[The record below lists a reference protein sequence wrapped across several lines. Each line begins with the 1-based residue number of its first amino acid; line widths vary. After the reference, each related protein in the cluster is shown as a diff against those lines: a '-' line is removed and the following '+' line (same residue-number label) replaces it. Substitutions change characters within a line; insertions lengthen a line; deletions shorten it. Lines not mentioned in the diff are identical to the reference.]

1 MDSTDRRQT
10 PEPLVPTTPKDDD
23 NVTNAKD
30 EVASLAERLSLHS
43 IPSIDRSD
51 GTASPDTS
59 TNIPNLAHTPPNSP
73 KTPILAHTP
82 PPAPPT
88 KPPSVRNHSPRPK
101 SNPPSKHSGDSQSS
115 SQSPDDPPSPGP
127 TNQLSCPDDS
137 PESDDPPPPAPP
149 PSNAE
154 AAMYAAYRSSPP
166 SVSGIYSGIGGL
178 YSGSHPSSGI
188 YSGSASLGSIYGST
202 EPPPVPPPP
211 IEESGAVGGIHH
223 RREHS
228 LNSIHSIHSIN
239 SFKEFYDKSTLNQF
253 ISTSPKL
260 SNREMEMNRMSGLY
274 GSIASTGDYSGLT
287 EMFTDPVEEEGG
299 DRVVWEFHNVTL
311 NRVPGYGFGIAVS
324 GGRDNPH
331 FTNGDPSI
339 AISDVLKAGPAEGK
353 LQINDRLISANSISL
368 ENVDYA
374 RAVQVLRD
382 SGASVQLVVKR
393 RIVIPAPEAQTL
405 KVTLTKNKKKDDFGI
420 VLGCRIYIKEI
431 SNKAAVDKD
440 GTLKEGDVLLRINSN
455 STDNLTLKEA
465 RKLIES
471 AKERLQLVVRRD
483 PPPSVMAPPDLTVK
497 DIRNPEHSDT
507 RPNYSTQNLYVQ
519 PPTRSDH
526 QRSLYGPDTPDAKN
540 NLMRSGYNPVVVGM
554 SSGEVPYG
562 LHDQGSPHDDAP
574 PPRPP
579 LPRPE
584 DYYTR
589 HAPKE
594 GQNSPSK
601 GPSLP
606 VPDPRFVSFKKEGS
620 VGIRLTGGNE
630 VGIFVTAVQPGSQAQ
645 LQGLIPGDKILKV
658 NDMDMSGVTREEA
671 VLYLMS
677 LQDQIDLI
685 VQTRRHDYDHI
696 LNSQKGD
703 LFYIKTHFHYEPNGK
718 SELSFR
724 SGDIFRVVDT
734 LHNGVVGA
742 WQVHRIGRN
751 NQETQKGIIPNKA
764 RAEELATAQFNA
776 AKKEQTQSESRSG
789 FFKRRRNS
797 RRSKSLGKDHWEDVV
812 FADSVSKFPAY
823 ERVALRHPGFVRPIV
838 LFGPLADIAREKL
851 LKENPDKFASP
862 RIYMRLTMPIPC
874 YGGYPY
880 PSLREL
886 DSSGEKPS
894 GIIRLSA
901 IREIMDRGKHAVLD
915 ITPNAVDRLNYAQ
928 FYPIVIFL
936 RAESK
941 QNVKELRSGFP
952 KGRMSSKKL
961 FDQSVKLEKLW
972 SHVFTAII
980 SLTQPESWFRKVK
993 EIVEKQ
999 QSGPVWMSETK
1010 PVEFLSDVYLMPLIP
1025 SPSGSEEELHSF
1037 FNEDNELDADNFP
1050 DLGHEGQNETQ
1061 DPSFEIVVETISQNM
1076 MNGHISV
1083 LAEDEK
1089 QPDPTEALS
1098 DDFLFPMTSRLSYA
1112 SSPESDLET
1121 GPESRTPSKSP
1132 HRVPP
1137 SLNAYSDSR
1146 DSRGRLVKS
1155 SSDPSLAAPEENLP
1169 NAYGGP
1175 PPYTATSPT
1184 RLQPPG
1190 PKDAFD
1196 DRRKSHGGDSKYGF
1210 ASGGFAS
1217 TDIYASRPPVT
1228 SQSNNNIGSGGGGG
1242 SSGGGGGSSSNS
1254 GGVTSV
1260 PGSPYS
1266 SVPPPGYNNRP
1277 PQQTNLPLPA
1287 HSPHHRRSPHVI
1299 PGRGPP
1305 HVGYSPPGPGG
1316 HLPPPPPY
1324 LNGHSNETGPELP
1337 PKVDRTSKPGRVRS
1351 GQDFGSGKE
1360 LDYDNNYLN
1369 TGRGNSLERQHKSPY
1384 EMSPSLGPNAHDDL
1398 KSRLHPQSPHEP
1410 YRYSRSSSQPP
1421 TYRSDDPYRSSD
1433 YKPVPPP
1440 KSSNYKPVPPPK
1452 PKNYKPQPPG
1462 SNPITMEGGLSGW
1475 DVYDGRKLHD
1485 RGNYHT
1491 TSNGGL
1497 SDDYSGLD
1505 SGQGSSLDR
1514 KYDTFGR
1521 SSYSKAATS
1530 GRSGYYL
1537 NVPPPWDMV
1546 SGGGQHGGGGPGGR
1560 DLPNHDHRGSAFE
1573 LYKKPPDPRGPPGSQ
1588 PGPPLNADLGNS
1600 RRSLADD
1607 GKHKVIAT
1615 ARGVYDH
1622 KGGTLTSEETGVSIV
1637 IPPGAIT
1644 KGTKQEIYFKVCQD
1658 SSLVPPL
1665 DQNKGET
1672 LLSPLVMCGPHG
1684 LQFERPVELRLP
1696 HAASVSPNTW
1706 SFALKSSDT
1715 PTGQPTQWTNM
1726 ALADAP
1732 HSSHIGA
1739 NCVSV
1744 LVDHF

>member
-1010 PVEFLSDVYLMPLIP
+1010 
-1025 SPSGSEEELHSF
+1025 
-1037 FNEDNELDADNFP
+1037 
-1050 DLGHEGQNETQ
+1050 
-1061 DPSFEIVVETISQNM
+1061 
-1076 MNGHISV
+1076 
-1083 LAEDEK
+1083 
-1089 QPDPTEALS
+1089 
-1098 DDFLFPMTSRLSYA
+1098 
-1112 SSPESDLET
+1112 
-1121 GPESRTPSKSP
+1121 
-1132 HRVPP
+1132 
-1137 SLNAYSDSR
+1137 
-1146 DSRGRLVKS
+1146 
-1155 SSDPSLAAPEENLP
+1155 
-1169 NAYGGP
+1169 
-1175 PPYTATSPT
+1175 
-1184 RLQPPG
+1184 
-1190 PKDAFD
+1190 
-1196 DRRKSHGGDSKYGF
+1196 
-1210 ASGGFAS
+1210 
-1217 TDIYASRPPVT
+1217 
-1228 SQSNNNIGSGGGGG
+1228 
-1242 SSGGGGGSSSNS
+1242 
-1254 GGVTSV
+1254 
-1260 PGSPYS
+1260 
-1266 SVPPPGYNNRP
+1266 
-1277 PQQTNLPLPA
+1277 
-1287 HSPHHRRSPHVI
+1287 
-1299 PGRGPP
+1299 
-1305 HVGYSPPGPGG
+1305 
-1316 HLPPPPPY
+1316 
-1324 LNGHSNETGPELP
+1324 
-1337 PKVDRTSKPGRVRS
+1337 
-1351 GQDFGSGKE
+1351 
-1360 LDYDNNYLN
+1360 
-1369 TGRGNSLERQHKSPY
+1369 SPY

>member
-1 MDSTDRRQT
+1 MDNTDPRQS
-10 PEPLVPTTPKDDD
+10 PEPQVPSESKDETSPDTKDD
-23 NVTNAKD
+23 
-30 EVASLAERLSLHS
+30 VASLAADRLSLHS

-51 GTASPDTS
+51 GTASPDAS
-59 TNIPNLAHTPPNSP
+59 TNVPNLAHTPPNSP
-73 KTPILAHTP
+73 KTPILTHTP
-82 PPAPPT
+82 PPV
-88 KPPSVRNHSPRPK
+88 PSTNPSPRPASTSSAK
-101 SNPPSKHSGDSQSS
+101 PSIEAMGS
-115 SQSPDDPPSPGP
+115 SQSQSEPPSPG
-127 TNQLSCPDDS
+127 LSSQHSGQDDS
-137 PESDDPPPPAPP
+137 HDTDDPPPPPAPP
-149 PSNAE
+149 PPSSD
-154 AAMYAAYRSSPP
+154 AALHAAYGSSPP
-166 SVSGIYSGIGGL
+166 SISGMYTGVGGL

-202 EPPPVPPPP
+202 GPPPVPPPP
-211 IEESGAVGGIHH
+211 LEETGAVGGIHH

-228 LNSIHSIHSIN
+228 LNSIHSIHSVN

-260 SNREMEMNRMSGLY
+260 SNSWPQSPLEVLPLEKLREMEMNRMSGLY
-274 GSIASTGDYSGLT
+274 GSIASTADYSGLT

-299 DRVVWEFHNVTL
+299 ERVVWEFHNVTL
-311 NRVPGYGFGIAVS
+311 TRVPGYGFGIAVS

-353 LQINDRLISANSISL
+353 LQINDRLISANGISL

-382 SGASVQLVVKR
+382 SGAAVQLVVKR
-393 RIVIPAPEAQTL
+393 RIVLPAAPEAQTI
-405 KVTLTKNKKKDDFGI
+405 KVTLTKNKKKEDFGI
-420 VLGCRIYIKEI
+420 VLGCRIYVKEI
-431 SNKAAVDKD
+431 TNKASVEKE
-440 GTLKEGDVLLRINSN
+440 GSLKEGDIILRINSN
-455 STDNLTLKEA
+455 STDSLTLKEA
-465 RKLIES
+465 KKLLDS
-471 AKERLQLVVRRD
+471 SKERLNLVVRRD
-483 PPPSVMAPPDLTVK
+483 PPPSMLAPPDLTVK
-497 DIRNPEHSDT
+497 DARNPEYSDT

-519 PPTRSDH
+519 PPTRSEL
-526 QRSLYGPDTPDAKN
+526 QRGLYGQDTPDAKN
-540 NLMRSGYNPVVVGM
+540 NLMRSGYNPGVGM
-554 SSGEVPYG
+554 SSGEAPYG
-562 LHDQGSPHDDAP
+562 LDDQSSPQDDAP

-584 DYYTR
+584 DYFTR

-601 GPSLP
+601 GPSPP

-645 LQGLIPGDKILKV
+645 VQGLIRGDKILKV
-658 NDMDMSGVTREEA
+658 NDMDMAGVTREEA

-677 LQDQIDLI
+677 LQNQIDLI
-685 VQTRRHDYDHI
+685 VQTRRHDYECI

-751 NQETQKGIIPNKA
+751 NQETQNGIIPNKA

-823 ERVALRHPGFVRPIV
+823 ERVTLRHPGFVRPIV

-851 LKENPDKFASP
+851 LKENPDKFSSP

-941 QNVKELRSGFP
+941 QIVKELRSGFP

-972 SHVFTAII
+972 SHIFTATI
-980 SLTQPESWFRKVK
+980 SLTQPEAWFRKVR
-993 EIVEKQ
+993 EIVDKQ
-999 QSGPVWMSETK
+999 QSGPIWMSETK
-1010 PVEFLSDVYLMPLIP
+1010 
-1025 SPSGSEEELHSF
+1025 
-1037 FNEDNELDADNFP
+1037 
-1050 DLGHEGQNETQ
+1050 
-1061 DPSFEIVVETISQNM
+1061 
-1076 MNGHISV
+1076 
-1083 LAEDEK
+1083 
-1089 QPDPTEALS
+1089 PTEALS

-1132 HRVPP
+1132 HRPPP
-1137 SLNAYSDSR
+1137 SHNPYSDSR
-1146 DSRGRLVKS
+1146 EPRGRMVKS
-1155 SSDPSLAAPEENLP
+1155 SSDPSLAAPEETEP
-1169 NAYGGP
+1169 NTYGGP
-1175 PPYTATSPT
+1175 PPYTASPT
-1184 RLQPPG
+1184 RL
-1190 PKDAFD
+1190 
-1196 DRRKSHGGDSKYGF
+1196 
-1210 ASGGFAS
+1210 
-1217 TDIYASRPPVT
+1217 
-1228 SQSNNNIGSGGGGG
+1228 
-1242 SSGGGGGSSSNS
+1242 
-1254 GGVTSV
+1254 
-1260 PGSPYS
+1260 SPYDMM
-1266 SVPPPGYNNRP
+1266 N
-1277 PQQTNLPLPA
+1277 
-1287 HSPHHRRSPHVI
+1287 
-1299 PGRGPP
+1299 
-1305 HVGYSPPGPGG
+1305 
-1316 HLPPPPPY
+1316 
-1324 LNGHSNETGPELP
+1324 
-1337 PKVDRTSKPGRVRS
+1337 
-1351 GQDFGSGKE
+1351 
-1360 LDYDNNYLN
+1360 
-1369 TGRGNSLERQHKSPY
+1369 
-1384 EMSPSLGPNAHDDL
+1384 PSLGPNAHDDL
-1398 KSRLHPQSPHEP
+1398 KSKLHPRSPHEP

-1433 YKPVPPP
+1433 YKPLPPP

-1452 PKNYKPQPPG
+1452 PKNYKPQAPG
-1462 SNPITMEGGLSGW
+1462 SIPTSMEGGVGGW
-1475 DVYDGRKLHD
+1475 EYMDGRKAYE
-1485 RGNYHT
+1485 RGTYHT

-1521 SSYSKAATS
+1521 SSYNKVTSSAS
-1530 GRSGYYL
+1530 GRSAYYL
-1537 NVPPPWDMV
+1537 NVPPPRDMV
-1546 SGGGQHGGGGPGGR
+1546 PGSGQHGGGPGGR

-1573 LYKKPPDPRGPPGSQ
+1573 LYKKPPDPRGPPGGHPALPMYS
-1588 PGPPLNADLGNS
+1588 DHGNS
-1600 RRSLADD
+1600 S
-1607 GKHKVIAT
+1607 
-1615 ARGVYDH
+1615 
-1622 KGGTLTSEETGVSIV
+1622 
-1637 IPPGAIT
+1637 
-1644 KGTKQEIYFKVCQD
+1644 
-1658 SSLVPPL
+1658 
-1665 DQNKGET
+1665 
-1672 LLSPLVMCGPHG
+1672 
-1684 LQFERPVELRLP
+1684 
-1696 HAASVSPNTW
+1696 
-1706 SFALKSSDT
+1706 
-1715 PTGQPTQWTNM
+1715 
-1726 ALADAP
+1726 P
-1732 HSSHIGA
+1732 HSWR
-1739 NCVSV
+1739 NFRYV
-1744 LVDHF
+1744 

>member
-1089 QPDPTEALS
+1089 QPDVPIRYSSSNILSPSYPPPTEALS

-1184 RLQPPG
+1184 RL
-1190 PKDAFD
+1190 
-1196 DRRKSHGGDSKYGF
+1196 
-1210 ASGGFAS
+1210 
-1217 TDIYASRPPVT
+1217 
-1228 SQSNNNIGSGGGGG
+1228 
-1242 SSGGGGGSSSNS
+1242 
-1254 GGVTSV
+1254 
-1260 PGSPYS
+1260 
-1266 SVPPPGYNNRP
+1266 
-1277 PQQTNLPLPA
+1277 
-1287 HSPHHRRSPHVI
+1287 
-1299 PGRGPP
+1299 
-1305 HVGYSPPGPGG
+1305 
-1316 HLPPPPPY
+1316 
-1324 LNGHSNETGPELP
+1324 
-1337 PKVDRTSKPGRVRS
+1337 
-1351 GQDFGSGKE
+1351 
-1360 LDYDNNYLN
+1360 
-1369 TGRGNSLERQHKSPY
+1369 SPY

>member
-1 MDSTDRRQT
+1 MQERPSPSQFILSLSRMNCKGLSSRGTAGGGTEGDPPTATLPSYARA
-10 PEPLVPTTPKDDD
+10 EPYPAAHSSSPSPRVIEEGHYFSLGGVPSPRTGGLPSFTSGVDDMFL
-23 NVTNAKD
+23 NGQLMSSARPMQLPSLAHVGALGSQQQ
-30 EVASLAERLSLHS
+30 EYEGVEAASLYSYGTLGGRGDATARSRSLEDVLGRHS
-43 IPSIDRSD
+43 EAGSR
-51 GTASPDTS
+51 
-59 TNIPNLAHTPPNSP
+59 SP
-73 KTPILAHTP
+73 KLLEVIM
-82 PPAPPT
+82 
-88 KPPSVRNHSPRPK
+88 
-101 SNPPSKHSGDSQSS
+101 
-115 SQSPDDPPSPGP
+115 PPSPRFSAADIEAEDDEDDDIKAVRSEDDGNDAGDED
-127 TNQLSCPDDS
+127 TSFEEELCFPDD
-137 PESDDPPPPAPP
+137 
-149 PSNAE
+149 
-154 AAMYAAYRSSPP
+154 Y
-166 SVSGIYSGIGGL
+166 V
-178 YSGSHPSSGI
+178 
-188 YSGSASLGSIYGST
+188 YG
-202 EPPPVPPPP
+202 
-211 IEESGAVGGIHH
+211 
-223 RREHS
+223 
-228 LNSIHSIHSIN
+228 
-239 SFKEFYDKSTLNQF
+239 FYD
-253 ISTSPKL
+253 
-260 SNREMEMNRMSGLY
+260 
-274 GSIASTGDYSGLT
+274 
-287 EMFTDPVEEEGG
+287 EGG
-299 DRVVWEFHNVTL
+299 ERVVWEFHNVTL
-311 NRVPGYGFGIAVS
+311 TRVPGYGFGIAVS

-353 LQINDRLISANSISL
+353 LQINDRLISANGISL

-382 SGASVQLVVKR
+382 SGAAVQLVVKR
-393 RIVIPAPEAQTL
+393 RIVLPAAPEAQTI
-405 KVTLTKNKKKDDFGI
+405 KVTLTKNKKKDDFGV
-420 VLGCRIYIKEI
+420 VLGCRIYVKEI
-431 SNKAAVDKD
+431 TNKASVEKE
-440 GTLKEGDVLLRINSN
+440 GSLKEGDILLRINSN

-465 RKLIES
+465 KKLLDS
-471 AKERLQLVVRRD
+471 TKERLSLVVRRD
-483 PPPSVMAPPDLTVK
+483 PPPSVLAPPDLTVK
-497 DIRNPEHSDT
+497 DVRNPEYSDT

-519 PPTRSDH
+519 PPTRSEL
-526 QRSLYGPDTPDAKN
+526 QRGLYGPDTPDAKN
-540 NLMRSGYNPVVVGM
+540 NLMRSGYNPGVGM
-554 SSGEVPYG
+554 SSGEAPYG
-562 LHDQGSPHDDAP
+562 LDDQGSPQDDAP

-601 GPSLP
+601 GPSPP

-658 NDMDMSGVTREEA
+658 NDMDMAGVTREEA

-677 LQDQIDLI
+677 LQNQIDLI
-685 VQTRRHDYDHI
+685 VQTRRHDYECI

-751 NQETQKGIIPNKA
+751 NQDTQKGIIPNKA

-862 RIYMRLTMPIPC
+862 Q
-874 YGGYPY
+874 
-880 PSLREL
+880 L

-928 FYPIVIFL
+928 FYPVVIFL

-941 QNVKELRSGFP
+941 QIVKELRSGFP

-972 SHVFTAII
+972 SHIFTATI
-980 SLTQPESWFRKVK
+980 SLTQPEAWFRKVR
-993 EIVEKQ
+993 EIVDKQ
-999 QSGPVWMSETK
+999 QSGPIWMSETK
-1010 PVEFLSDVYLMPLIP
+1010 
-1025 SPSGSEEELHSF
+1025 
-1037 FNEDNELDADNFP
+1037 
-1050 DLGHEGQNETQ
+1050 
-1061 DPSFEIVVETISQNM
+1061 
-1076 MNGHISV
+1076 
-1083 LAEDEK
+1083 
-1089 QPDPTEALS
+1089 PTEALS

-1132 HRVPP
+1132 HRPPP
-1137 SLNAYSDSR
+1137 SHNPYSDSR
-1146 DSRGRLVKS
+1146 EPRGRLVKS
-1155 SSDPSLAAPEENLP
+1155 SSDPSLAAPEETEP
-1169 NAYGGP
+1169 NTYGGP
-1175 PPYTATSPT
+1175 PPYTASPT
-1184 RLQPPG
+1184 RLHPG
-1190 PKDAFD
+1190 PNDAYD

-1210 ASGGFAS
+1210 ASGGS
-1217 TDIYASRPPVT
+1217 YGSDLYSSRPPA
-1228 SQSNNNIGSGGGGG
+1228 SMQSSSTGGGGG
-1242 SSGGGGGSSSNS
+1242 GMSSI
-1254 GGVTSV
+1254 

-1266 SVPPPGYNNRP
+1266 AVLPPGYSGRP
-1277 PQQTNLPLPA
+1277 PQQTLPPPM
-1287 HSPHHRRSPHVI
+1287 HSPHHRRSPNA
-1299 PGRGPP
+1299 PSGRGPP
-1305 HVGYSPPGPGG
+1305 QAGYSPLGPGG
-1316 HLPPPPPY
+1316 NMAPPPPY
-1324 LNGHSNETGPELP
+1324 LNGHTNEAGPEVP

-1360 LDYDNNYLN
+1360 LEYDGNYMN
-1369 TGRGNSLERQHKSPY
+1369 TGRGNSVDPQHKSPY
-1384 EMSPSLGPNAHDDL
+1384 DMMNPPLGPNAHDDL
-1398 KSRLHPQSPHEP
+1398 KSKLHPRSPHEP

-1433 YKPVPPP
+1433 YKPLPPP

-1452 PKNYKPQPPG
+1452 PKNYKPQAPG
-1462 SNPITMEGGLSGW
+1462 SIPTSVEGGVGPW
-1475 DVYDGRKLHD
+1475 EMYMDGRKAYD
-1485 RGNYHT
+1485 RGAYHT

-1521 SSYSKAATS
+1521 SSYNKVAS

-1537 NVPPPWDMV
+1537 NVPPPRDIV
-1546 SGGGQHGGGGPGGR
+1546 PGSSQHGGGPAGR

-1573 LYKKPPDPRGPPGSQ
+1573 LYKKPPDPRGQ
-1588 PGPPLNADLGNS
+1588 PGGHPALPVYTDHGNS
-1600 RRSLADD
+1600 RRSVAEE

-1615 ARGVYDH
+1615 ARGVFDH

-1637 IPPGAIT
+1637 IPQGAIT
-1644 KGTKQEIYFKVCQD
+1644 KGTKQEVYFKVCQD
-1658 SSLVPPL
+1658 NSLVPPL
-1665 DQNKGET
+1665 DQNRGET

-1684 LQFERPVELRLP
+1684 LQFARPVELRLP

-1715 PTGQPTQWTNM
+1715 PTGQPAQWTNM
-1726 ALADAP
+1726 SLADAP
-1732 HSSHIGA
+1732 HTSHIGA

>member
-1 MDSTDRRQT
+1 MDNTDPRQS
-10 PEPLVPTTPKDDD
+10 PEPQVPSASKDDPAA
-23 NVTNAKD
+23 NTKD
-30 EVASLAERLSLHS
+30 DVASLADRLSLHS

-51 GTASPDTS
+51 GTASPEAS
-59 TNIPNLAHTPPNSP
+59 SNVPNLAHTPPNSP

-82 PPAPPT
+82 PPLPPA
-88 KPPSVRNHSPRPK
+88 
-101 SNPPSKHSGDSQSS
+101 NPPAQQLTPPAPAPSESPKTTGDALSIT
-115 SQSPDDPPSPGP
+115 QSPSEAPSPGP
-127 TNQLSCPDDS
+127 LSQHSGQGEGHEPID
-137 PESDDPPPPAPP
+137 PAPGP
-149 PSNAE
+149 PMSSGE
-154 AAMYAAYRSSPP
+154 MAMYGAYGSSPP
-166 SVSGIYSGIGGL
+166 SVSGHYGGIGGL

-188 YSGSASLGSIYGST
+188 YSGSASLGSIYGSAG
-202 EPPPVPPPP
+202 PPPVPPPP
-211 IEESGAVGGIHH
+211 LEESGAVGGIHH

-228 LNSIHSIHSIN
+228 LNSIHSIHSVN

-260 SNREMEMNRMSGLY
+260 SNREMEMNRMSGLH
-274 GSIASTGDYSGLT
+274 GSIASSGDYSGLT
-287 EMFTDPVEEEGG
+287 EMFTEPVEEEGG
-299 DRVVWEFHNVTL
+299 ERVVWEFHNVTL
-311 NRVPGYGFGIAVS
+311 TRVPGYGFGIAVS

-382 SGASVQLVVKR
+382 SGAAVQLVVKR
-393 RIVIPAPEAQTL
+393 RIVLPAAPEAQTL

-420 VLGCRIYIKEI
+420 VLGCRIYVKEI
-431 SNKAAVDKD
+431 SNKASVEKD
-440 GTLKEGDVLLRINSN
+440 GNLKEGDVLLRINST
-455 STDNLTLKEA
+455 STENMTLKEA
-465 RKLIES
+465 RKVLES
-471 AKERLQLVVRRD
+471 TKERLQLLVRRD
-483 PPPSVMAPPDLTVK
+483 PPPPMMAPPDHTVK
-497 DIRNPEHSDT
+497 DIRNPEYSDT
-507 RPNYSTQNLYVQ
+507 RPNYPTQNLYVQ
-519 PPTRSDH
+519 PPTRSEP
-526 QRSLYGPDTPDAKN
+526 QRSIYGPDTPDAKN
-540 NLMRSGYNPVVVGM
+540 NLMRSGYNPGGM
-554 SSGEVPYG
+554 SSGEAPFG
-562 LHDQGSPHDDAP
+562 LDDQGSPQDDAP

-584 DYYTR
+584 DYFPR

-658 NDMDMSGVTREEA
+658 NDMDMAGVTREEA

-685 VQTRRHDYDHI
+685 VQTRRQDYELI
-696 LNSQKGD
+696 LNNQKGD

-823 ERVALRHPGFVRPIV
+823 ERVTLRHPGFVRPIV
-838 LFGPLADIAREKL
+838 LFGPLADIARDKL
-851 LKENPDKFASP
+851 LKENPEKYASP

-928 FYPIVIFL
+928 FYPVVIFL

-941 QNVKELRSGFP
+941 QIVKELRSGYP

-972 SHVFTAII
+972 SHVFTATI
-980 SLTQPESWFRKVK
+980 SLTQPEAWFRKIR
-993 EIVEKQ
+993 EIIDKQ
-999 QSGPVWMSETK
+999 QSGPLWMSETK
-1010 PVEFLSDVYLMPLIP
+1010 
-1025 SPSGSEEELHSF
+1025 
-1037 FNEDNELDADNFP
+1037 
-1050 DLGHEGQNETQ
+1050 
-1061 DPSFEIVVETISQNM
+1061 
-1076 MNGHISV
+1076 
-1083 LAEDEK
+1083 
-1089 QPDPTEALS
+1089 PTEALS

-1132 HRVPP
+1132 HRLPP
-1137 SLNAYSDSR
+1137 SHHPYSDSR
-1146 DSRGRLVKS
+1146 EPRGRMVKS
-1155 SSDPSLAAPEENLP
+1155 SSDPSLAAPEEAPP
-1169 NAYGGP
+1169 NPYGGP
-1175 PPYTATSPT
+1175 PPYVASPT
-1184 RLQPPG
+1184 RHHPG
-1190 PKDAFD
+1190 PSDAYD

-1210 ASGGFAS
+1210 ASGGYHGS
-1217 TDIYASRPPVT
+1217 DPYSSRPPVNANST
-1228 SQSNNNIGSGGGGG
+1228 GGGGG
-1242 SSGGGGGSSSNS
+1242 GIGSM
-1254 GGVTSV
+1254 

-1266 SVPPPGYNNRP
+1266 SVPPPGYSGRP
-1277 PQQTNLPLPA
+1277 PQQSLPPPT
-1287 HSPHHRRSPHVI
+1287 HSPHQRRSPSAH
-1299 PGRGPP
+1299 PSRGPP
-1305 HVGYSPPGPGG
+1305 QMGYSPLGPGG
-1316 HLPPPPPY
+1316 QMAPPPPY
-1324 LNGHSNETGPELP
+1324 LNGHSGEGGPEVP

-1351 GQDFGSGKE
+1351 GQDFGSGKD
-1360 LDYDNNYLN
+1360 LDYDANYMN

-1384 EMSPSLGPNAHDDL
+1384 DMMNPSLLPNAHDDL
-1398 KSRLHPQSPHEP
+1398 KSKLQHPRSPHEP

-1421 TYRSDDPYRSSD
+1421 TYRTDDPYRSSD
-1433 YKPVPPP
+1433 YKPLPPP

-1462 SNPITMEGGLSGW
+1462 SIEGGMGSW
-1475 DVYDGRKLHD
+1475 DMYADARKAYE
-1485 RGNYHT
+1485 RGAYHT

-1521 SSYSKAATS
+1521 SSHKVASS
-1530 GRSGYYL
+1530 GSRSGYYL
-1537 NVPPPWDMV
+1537 NVPPPRDMALA
-1546 SGGGQHGGGGPGGR
+1546 GGGQGGGPGGR

-1573 LYKKPPDPRGPPGSQ
+1573 LYKKPPDPRGPGGHAGVPVYSD
-1588 PGPPLNADLGNS
+1588 PSNS
-1600 RRSLADD
+1600 RRSVAEE

-1622 KGGTLTSEETGVSIV
+1622 KGGTLTSEETGVSII
-1637 IPPGAIT
+1637 IPPGAIA

-1684 LQFERPVELRLP
+1684 LQFKRPVELRLP

-1726 ALADAP
+1726 SLADAP
-1732 HSSHIGA
+1732 HSSHVGA

>member
-1 MDSTDRRQT
+1 MDNTDPRQS
-10 PEPLVPTTPKDDD
+10 PEPQVPSASKDDPAA
-23 NVTNAKD
+23 NTKD
-30 EVASLAERLSLHS
+30 DVASLADRLSLHS

-51 GTASPDTS
+51 GTASPEAS
-59 TNIPNLAHTPPNSP
+59 SNVPNLAHTPPNSP

-82 PPAPPT
+82 PPLPPA
-88 KPPSVRNHSPRPK
+88 
-101 SNPPSKHSGDSQSS
+101 NPPAQQLTPPAPAPSESPKTTGDALSIT
-115 SQSPDDPPSPGP
+115 QSPSEAPSPGP
-127 TNQLSCPDDS
+127 LSQHSGQGEGHEPID
-137 PESDDPPPPAPP
+137 PAPGP
-149 PSNAE
+149 PMSSGE
-154 AAMYAAYRSSPP
+154 MAMYGAYGSSPP
-166 SVSGIYSGIGGL
+166 SVSGHYGGIGGL

-188 YSGSASLGSIYGST
+188 YSGSASLGSIYGSAG
-202 EPPPVPPPP
+202 PPPVPPPP
-211 IEESGAVGGIHH
+211 LEESGAVGGIHH

-228 LNSIHSIHSIN
+228 LNSIHSIHSVN

-260 SNREMEMNRMSGLY
+260 SNREMEMNRMSGLH
-274 GSIASTGDYSGLT
+274 GSIASSGDYSGLT
-287 EMFTDPVEEEGG
+287 EMFTEPVEEEGG
-299 DRVVWEFHNVTL
+299 ERVVWEFHNVTL
-311 NRVPGYGFGIAVS
+311 TRVPGYGFGIAVS

-382 SGASVQLVVKR
+382 SGAAVQLVVKR
-393 RIVIPAPEAQTL
+393 RIVLPAAPEAQTL

-420 VLGCRIYIKEI
+420 VLGCRIYVKEI
-431 SNKAAVDKD
+431 SNKASVEKD
-440 GTLKEGDVLLRINSN
+440 GNLKEGDVLLRINST
-455 STDNLTLKEA
+455 STENMTLKEA
-465 RKLIES
+465 RKVLES
-471 AKERLQLVVRRD
+471 TKERLQLLVRRD
-483 PPPSVMAPPDLTVK
+483 PPPPMMAPPDHTVK
-497 DIRNPEHSDT
+497 DIRNPEYSDT
-507 RPNYSTQNLYVQ
+507 RPNYPTQNLYVQ
-519 PPTRSDH
+519 PPTRSEP
-526 QRSLYGPDTPDAKN
+526 QRSIYGPDTPDAKN
-540 NLMRSGYNPVVVGM
+540 NLMRSGYNPGGM
-554 SSGEVPYG
+554 SSGEAPFG
-562 LHDQGSPHDDAP
+562 LDDQGSPQDDAP

-584 DYYTR
+584 DYFPR

-658 NDMDMSGVTREEA
+658 NDMDMAGVTREEA

-685 VQTRRHDYDHI
+685 VQTRRQDYELI
-696 LNSQKGD
+696 LNNQKGD

-823 ERVALRHPGFVRPIV
+823 ERVTLRHPGFVRPIV
-838 LFGPLADIAREKL
+838 LFGPLADIARDKL
-851 LKENPDKFASP
+851 LKENPEKYASP
-862 RIYMRLTMPIPC
+862 Q
-874 YGGYPY
+874 
-880 PSLREL
+880 L

-928 FYPIVIFL
+928 FYPVVIFL

-941 QNVKELRSGFP
+941 QIVKELRSGYP

-972 SHVFTAII
+972 SHVFTATI
-980 SLTQPESWFRKVK
+980 SLTQPEAWFRKIR
-993 EIVEKQ
+993 EIIDKQ
-999 QSGPVWMSETK
+999 QSGPLWMSETK
-1010 PVEFLSDVYLMPLIP
+1010 
-1025 SPSGSEEELHSF
+1025 
-1037 FNEDNELDADNFP
+1037 
-1050 DLGHEGQNETQ
+1050 
-1061 DPSFEIVVETISQNM
+1061 
-1076 MNGHISV
+1076 
-1083 LAEDEK
+1083 
-1089 QPDPTEALS
+1089 PTEALS

-1132 HRVPP
+1132 HRLPP
-1137 SLNAYSDSR
+1137 SHHPYSDSR
-1146 DSRGRLVKS
+1146 EPRGRMVKS
-1155 SSDPSLAAPEENLP
+1155 SSDPSLAAPEEAPP
-1169 NAYGGP
+1169 NPYGGP
-1175 PPYTATSPT
+1175 PPYVASPT
-1184 RLQPPG
+1184 R
-1190 PKDAFD
+1190 
-1196 DRRKSHGGDSKYGF
+1196 H
-1210 ASGGFAS
+1210 
-1217 TDIYASRPPVT
+1217 
-1228 SQSNNNIGSGGGGG
+1228 
-1242 SSGGGGGSSSNS
+1242 
-1254 GGVTSV
+1254 
-1260 PGSPYS
+1260 SPYDMM
-1266 SVPPPGYNNRP
+1266 N
-1277 PQQTNLPLPA
+1277 
-1287 HSPHHRRSPHVI
+1287 
-1299 PGRGPP
+1299 
-1305 HVGYSPPGPGG
+1305 
-1316 HLPPPPPY
+1316 
-1324 LNGHSNETGPELP
+1324 
-1337 PKVDRTSKPGRVRS
+1337 
-1351 GQDFGSGKE
+1351 
-1360 LDYDNNYLN
+1360 
-1369 TGRGNSLERQHKSPY
+1369 
-1384 EMSPSLGPNAHDDL
+1384 PSLLPNAHDDL
-1398 KSRLHPQSPHEP
+1398 KSKLQHPRSPHEP

-1421 TYRSDDPYRSSD
+1421 TYRTDDPYRSSD
-1433 YKPVPPP
+1433 YKPLPPP

-1462 SNPITMEGGLSGW
+1462 SIEGGMGSW
-1475 DVYDGRKLHD
+1475 DMYADARKAYE
-1485 RGNYHT
+1485 RGAYHT

-1521 SSYSKAATS
+1521 SSHKVASS
-1530 GRSGYYL
+1530 GSRSGYYL
-1537 NVPPPWDMV
+1537 NVPPPRDMALA
-1546 SGGGQHGGGGPGGR
+1546 GGGQGGGPGGR

-1573 LYKKPPDPRGPPGSQ
+1573 LYKKPPDPRGPG
-1588 PGPPLNADLGNS
+1588 GHA
-1600 RRSLADD
+1600 
-1607 GKHKVIAT
+1607 
-1615 ARGVYDH
+1615 GV
-1622 KGGTLTSEETGVSIV
+1622 
-1637 IPPGAIT
+1637 
-1644 KGTKQEIYFKVCQD
+1644 
-1658 SSLVPPL
+1658 
-1665 DQNKGET
+1665 
-1672 LLSPLVMCGPHG
+1672 
-1684 LQFERPVELRLP
+1684 PVY
-1696 HAASVSPNTW
+1696 
-1706 SFALKSSDT
+1706 SD
-1715 PTGQPTQWTNM
+1715 PSNR
-1726 ALADAP
+1726 
-1732 HSSHIGA
+1732 
-1739 NCVSV
+1739 
-1744 LVDHF
+1744 

>member
-10 PEPLVPTTPKDDD
+10 PEPLVPTTPKDED

-851 LKENPDKFASP
+851 LKESPDKFASP
-862 RIYMRLTMPIPC
+862 Q
-874 YGGYPY
+874 
-880 PSLREL
+880 L

-1010 PVEFLSDVYLMPLIP
+1010 P
-1025 SPSGSEEELHSF
+1025 
-1037 FNEDNELDADNFP
+1037 
-1050 DLGHEGQNETQ
+1050 
-1061 DPSFEIVVETISQNM
+1061 
-1076 MNGHISV
+1076 
-1083 LAEDEK
+1083 
-1089 QPDPTEALS
+1089 TEALS

-1184 RLQPPG
+1184 RL
-1190 PKDAFD
+1190 
-1196 DRRKSHGGDSKYGF
+1196 
-1210 ASGGFAS
+1210 
-1217 TDIYASRPPVT
+1217 
-1228 SQSNNNIGSGGGGG
+1228 
-1242 SSGGGGGSSSNS
+1242 
-1254 GGVTSV
+1254 
-1260 PGSPYS
+1260 
-1266 SVPPPGYNNRP
+1266 
-1277 PQQTNLPLPA
+1277 
-1287 HSPHHRRSPHVI
+1287 
-1299 PGRGPP
+1299 
-1305 HVGYSPPGPGG
+1305 
-1316 HLPPPPPY
+1316 
-1324 LNGHSNETGPELP
+1324 
-1337 PKVDRTSKPGRVRS
+1337 
-1351 GQDFGSGKE
+1351 
-1360 LDYDNNYLN
+1360 
-1369 TGRGNSLERQHKSPY
+1369 SPY

-1421 TYRSDDPYRSSD
+1421 TYRSDDPYSLFSRSSD

-1546 SGGGQHGGGGPGGR
+1546 SGGGQHGGGGGPGGR

>member
-1 MDSTDRRQT
+1 MKM
-10 PEPLVPTTPKDDD
+10 E
-23 NVTNAKD
+23 N
-30 EVASLAERLSLHS
+30 
-43 IPSIDRSD
+43 
-51 GTASPDTS
+51 
-59 TNIPNLAHTPPNSP
+59 
-73 KTPILAHTP
+73 
-82 PPAPPT
+82 
-88 KPPSVRNHSPRPK
+88 
-101 SNPPSKHSGDSQSS
+101 GDAGADAQ
-115 SQSPDDPPSPGP
+115 
-127 TNQLSCPDDS
+127 
-137 PESDDPPPPAPP
+137 
-149 PSNAE
+149 
-154 AAMYAAYRSSPP
+154 
-166 SVSGIYSGIGGL
+166 GG
-178 YSGSHPSSGI
+178 
-188 YSGSASLGSIYGST
+188 
-202 EPPPVPPPP
+202 E
-211 IEESGAVGGIHH
+211 
-223 RREHS
+223 
-228 LNSIHSIHSIN
+228 
-239 SFKEFYDKSTLNQF
+239 
-253 ISTSPKL
+253 
-260 SNREMEMNRMSGLY
+260 
-274 GSIASTGDYSGLT
+274 
-287 EMFTDPVEEEGG
+287 
-299 DRVVWEFHNVTL
+299 RVVWEFHNVTL
-311 NRVPGYGFGIAVS
+311 TRVPGYGFGIAVS

-353 LQINDRLISANSISL
+353 LQINDRLISANGISL

-382 SGASVQLVVKR
+382 SGAAVQLVVKR
-393 RIVIPAPEAQTL
+393 RIVLPAAPEAQTI
-405 KVTLTKNKKKDDFGI
+405 KVTLTKNKKKDDYGV
-420 VLGCRIYIKEI
+420 VLGCRIYVKEI
-431 SNKAAVDKD
+431 TNKASVEKE
-440 GTLKEGDVLLRINSN
+440 GNLKEGDVLLRINSN

-465 RKLIES
+465 KKLLDS
-471 AKERLQLVVRRD
+471 TKERLSLVVRRD
-483 PPPSVMAPPDLTVK
+483 PPPSMLAPPDLTVK
-497 DIRNPEHSDT
+497 DVRNPEYSDT
-507 RPNYSTQNLYVQ
+507 RPNYSNQNVYVQ
-519 PPTRSDH
+519 PPTRSELS
-526 QRSLYGPDTPDAKN
+526 RGLYGPDTPDAKN
-540 NLMRSGYNPVVVGM
+540 NLMRSGYNPGVGM
-554 SSGEVPYG
+554 SSGEAPYG
-562 LHDQGSPHDDAP
+562 LDDQGSPQDDAP

-601 GPSLP
+601 GPSPP

-658 NDMDMSGVTREEA
+658 NDMDMAGVTREEA

-677 LQDQIDLI
+677 LQNQIDLI
-685 VQTRRHDYDHI
+685 VQTRRHDYECI

-838 LFGPLADIAREKL
+838 LFGPLSDIAREKL

-941 QNVKELRSGFP
+941 QIVKELRSGFP

-972 SHVFTAII
+972 SHIFTATI
-980 SLTQPESWFRKVK
+980 SLTQPEAWFRKVR
-993 EIVEKQ
+993 EIVDKQ
-999 QSGPVWMSETK
+999 QSGPIWMSETK
-1010 PVEFLSDVYLMPLIP
+1010 
-1025 SPSGSEEELHSF
+1025 
-1037 FNEDNELDADNFP
+1037 
-1050 DLGHEGQNETQ
+1050 
-1061 DPSFEIVVETISQNM
+1061 
-1076 MNGHISV
+1076 
-1083 LAEDEK
+1083 
-1089 QPDPTEALS
+1089 PTEALS

-1132 HRVPP
+1132 HRPPP
-1137 SLNAYSDSR
+1137 SHNPYSDSR
-1146 DSRGRLVKS
+1146 EPRGRLVKS
-1155 SSDPSLAAPEENLP
+1155 SSDPSLAAPEETEP
-1169 NAYGGP
+1169 NPYGGP
-1175 PPYTATSPT
+1175 PPYTASPT
-1184 RLQPPG
+1184 RL
-1190 PKDAFD
+1190 
-1196 DRRKSHGGDSKYGF
+1196 
-1210 ASGGFAS
+1210 
-1217 TDIYASRPPVT
+1217 
-1228 SQSNNNIGSGGGGG
+1228 
-1242 SSGGGGGSSSNS
+1242 
-1254 GGVTSV
+1254 
-1260 PGSPYS
+1260 SPYDMM
-1266 SVPPPGYNNRP
+1266 N
-1277 PQQTNLPLPA
+1277 
-1287 HSPHHRRSPHVI
+1287 
-1299 PGRGPP
+1299 
-1305 HVGYSPPGPGG
+1305 
-1316 HLPPPPPY
+1316 
-1324 LNGHSNETGPELP
+1324 
-1337 PKVDRTSKPGRVRS
+1337 
-1351 GQDFGSGKE
+1351 
-1360 LDYDNNYLN
+1360 
-1369 TGRGNSLERQHKSPY
+1369 
-1384 EMSPSLGPNAHDDL
+1384 PSLGPNAHDDL
-1398 KSRLHPQSPHEP
+1398 KSKLHPRSPHEP

-1433 YKPVPPP
+1433 YKPLPPP
-1440 KSSNYKPVPPPK
+1440 KSNNYKPVPPPK

-1462 SNPITMEGGLSGW
+1462 SIPTSVEGGVGGW
-1475 DVYDGRKLHD
+1475 DMYMDGRKAYE

-1521 SSYSKAATS
+1521 SSYGKVTSAAS

-1537 NVPPPWDMV
+1537 NVPPPRDMV
-1546 SGGGQHGGGGPGGR
+1546 PGGGQHGGGPGGR

-1573 LYKKPPDPRGPPGSQ
+1573 LYKKPPDPRGPPGHPALPVYS
-1588 PGPPLNADLGNS
+1588 DHGNS
-1600 RRSLADD
+1600 RRSVADE

-1615 ARGVYDH
+1615 ARGVFDH

-1644 KGTKQEIYFKVCQD
+1644 KGTKQEVYFKVCQD
-1658 SSLVPPL
+1658 NSLVPPL
-1665 DQNKGET
+1665 DQNRGET

-1684 LQFERPVELRLP
+1684 LQFARPVELRLP

-1715 PTGQPTQWTNM
+1715 PTGQPAQWTNM
-1726 ALADAP
+1726 SLADAP
-1732 HSSHIGA
+1732 HTSHIGA

>member
-1 MDSTDRRQT
+1 MDNTDPRQS
-10 PEPLVPTTPKDDD
+10 PEPQVPSASKDDPAA
-23 NVTNAKD
+23 NTKD
-30 EVASLAERLSLHS
+30 DVASLADRLSLHS

-51 GTASPDTS
+51 GTASPEAS
-59 TNIPNLAHTPPNSP
+59 SNVPNLAHTPPNSP

-82 PPAPPT
+82 PPLPPA
-88 KPPSVRNHSPRPK
+88 
-101 SNPPSKHSGDSQSS
+101 NPPAQQLTPPAPAPSESPKTAGDALSIT
-115 SQSPDDPPSPGP
+115 QSPSEAPSPGP
-127 TNQLSCPDDS
+127 LSQHSGQGEGHEPID
-137 PESDDPPPPAPP
+137 PAPGP
-149 PSNAE
+149 PMSSGE
-154 AAMYAAYRSSPP
+154 IAMYGAYGSSPP
-166 SVSGIYSGIGGL
+166 SVSGHYGGIGGL

-188 YSGSASLGSIYGST
+188 YSGSASLGSIYGSAG
-202 EPPPVPPPP
+202 PPPVPPPP
-211 IEESGAVGGIHH
+211 LEESGAVGGIHH

-228 LNSIHSIHSIN
+228 LNSIHSIHSVN

-260 SNREMEMNRMSGLY
+260 SNSTTFGKPLISLWSLQEMEMNRMSGFH
-274 GSIASTGDYSGLT
+274 GSIASSGDYSGLT
-287 EMFTDPVEEEGG
+287 EMFTEPVEEEAQGG
-299 DRVVWEFHNVTL
+299 ERVVWEFHNVTL
-311 NRVPGYGFGIAVS
+311 TRVPGYGFGIAVS

-382 SGASVQLVVKR
+382 SGAAVQLVVKR
-393 RIVIPAPEAQTL
+393 RIVLPAAPEAQTL

-420 VLGCRIYIKEI
+420 VLGCRIYVKEI
-431 SNKAAVDKD
+431 SNKASVEKD
-440 GTLKEGDVLLRINSN
+440 GSLKEGDTLLRINST
-455 STDNLTLKEA
+455 STENMTLKEA
-465 RKLIES
+465 RKILES
-471 AKERLQLVVRRD
+471 TKERLQLLVRRD
-483 PPPSVMAPPDLTVK
+483 PPPPMMAPPDHTVK
-497 DIRNPEHSDT
+497 DIRNPEYSDT
-507 RPNYSTQNLYVQ
+507 RPNYPTQNLYVQ
-519 PPTRSDH
+519 PPTRSEP
-526 QRSLYGPDTPDAKN
+526 QRSIYGPDTPDAKN
-540 NLMRSGYNPVVVGM
+540 NLMRSGYNPGGM
-554 SSGEVPYG
+554 SSGEAPFG
-562 LHDQGSPHDDAP
+562 LDDQGSPQDDAP

-584 DYYTR
+584 DYFPR

-606 VPDPRFVSFKKEGS
+606 VPEPRFVSFKKEGS

-658 NDMDMSGVTREEA
+658 NDMDMAGVTREEA

-685 VQTRRHDYDHI
+685 VQTRRQDYELI
-696 LNSQKGD
+696 LNNQKGD

-823 ERVALRHPGFVRPIV
+823 ERVTLRHPGFVRPIV
-838 LFGPLADIAREKL
+838 LFGPLADIARDKL
-851 LKENPDKFASP
+851 LKENPEKYASP

-880 PSLREL
+880 PSLRGKDLKEL

-928 FYPIVIFL
+928 FYPVVIFL

-941 QNVKELRSGFP
+941 QIVKELRSGYP

-972 SHVFTAII
+972 SHVFTATI
-980 SLTQPESWFRKVK
+980 SLTQPEAWFRKIR
-993 EIVEKQ
+993 EIIDKQ
-999 QSGPVWMSETK
+999 QSGPLWMSETK
-1010 PVEFLSDVYLMPLIP
+1010 
-1025 SPSGSEEELHSF
+1025 LH
-1037 FNEDNELDADNFP
+1037 
-1050 DLGHEGQNETQ
+1050 
-1061 DPSFEIVVETISQNM
+1061 
-1076 MNGHISV
+1076 
-1083 LAEDEK
+1083 
-1089 QPDPTEALS
+1089 PTEALS

-1132 HRVPP
+1132 HRLPP
-1137 SLNAYSDSR
+1137 SHHPYSDSR
-1146 DSRGRLVKS
+1146 EPRGRMVKS
-1155 SSDPSLAAPEENLP
+1155 SSDPSLAAPEEAPP
-1169 NAYGGP
+1169 NPYGGP
-1175 PPYTATSPT
+1175 PPYVASPT
-1184 RLQPPG
+1184 R
-1190 PKDAFD
+1190 
-1196 DRRKSHGGDSKYGF
+1196 H
-1210 ASGGFAS
+1210 
-1217 TDIYASRPPVT
+1217 
-1228 SQSNNNIGSGGGGG
+1228 
-1242 SSGGGGGSSSNS
+1242 
-1254 GGVTSV
+1254 
-1260 PGSPYS
+1260 SPYDMM
-1266 SVPPPGYNNRP
+1266 N
-1277 PQQTNLPLPA
+1277 
-1287 HSPHHRRSPHVI
+1287 
-1299 PGRGPP
+1299 
-1305 HVGYSPPGPGG
+1305 
-1316 HLPPPPPY
+1316 
-1324 LNGHSNETGPELP
+1324 
-1337 PKVDRTSKPGRVRS
+1337 
-1351 GQDFGSGKE
+1351 
-1360 LDYDNNYLN
+1360 
-1369 TGRGNSLERQHKSPY
+1369 
-1384 EMSPSLGPNAHDDL
+1384 PSLLPNAHDDL
-1398 KSRLHPQSPHEP
+1398 KSKLQHPRSPHEP

-1421 TYRSDDPYRSSD
+1421 TYRADDPYRSSD
-1433 YKPVPPP
+1433 YKPLPPP

-1462 SNPITMEGGLSGW
+1462 SIEGGMSPW
-1475 DVYDGRKLHD
+1475 DMYADARKAYE
-1485 RGNYHT
+1485 RGAYHT

-1521 SSYSKAATS
+1521 SSHKVASS
-1530 GRSGYYL
+1530 GSRSGYYL
-1537 NVPPPWDMV
+1537 NVPPPRDMAL
-1546 SGGGQHGGGGPGGR
+1546 GGGQGGGPAGR

-1573 LYKKPPDPRGPPGSQ
+1573 LYKKPPDPRGPGGHAGVPVY
-1588 PGPPLNADLGNS
+1588 ADPSNS
-1600 RRSLADD
+1600 RRSVAEE

-1622 KGGTLTSEETGVSIV
+1622 KGGTLTSEETGVSII
-1637 IPPGAIT
+1637 IPPGAIA

-1684 LQFERPVELRLP
+1684 LQFKRPVELRLP

-1726 ALADAP
+1726 SLADAP
-1732 HSSHIGA
+1732 HSSHVGA

>member
-1 MDSTDRRQT
+1 MDNTDPRQS
-10 PEPLVPTTPKDDD
+10 PEPQVPSESKDETSPDTKDD
-23 NVTNAKD
+23 
-30 EVASLAERLSLHS
+30 VASLAADRLSLHS

-51 GTASPDTS
+51 GTASPDAS
-59 TNIPNLAHTPPNSP
+59 TNVPNLAHTPPNSP
-73 KTPILAHTP
+73 KTPILTHTP
-82 PPAPPT
+82 PPV
-88 KPPSVRNHSPRPK
+88 PSTNPSPRPASTSSAK
-101 SNPPSKHSGDSQSS
+101 PSIEAMGS
-115 SQSPDDPPSPGP
+115 SQSQSEPPSPG
-127 TNQLSCPDDS
+127 LSSQHSGQDDS
-137 PESDDPPPPAPP
+137 HDTDDPPPPPAPP
-149 PSNAE
+149 PPSSD
-154 AAMYAAYRSSPP
+154 AALHAAYGSSPP
-166 SVSGIYSGIGGL
+166 SISGMYTGVGGL

-202 EPPPVPPPP
+202 GPPPVPPPP
-211 IEESGAVGGIHH
+211 LEETGAVGGIHH

-228 LNSIHSIHSIN
+228 LNSIHSIHSVN

-260 SNREMEMNRMSGLY
+260 SNSWPQSPLEVLPLEKLREMEMNRMSGLY
-274 GSIASTGDYSGLT
+274 GSIASTADYSGLT

-299 DRVVWEFHNVTL
+299 ERVVWEFHNVTL
-311 NRVPGYGFGIAVS
+311 TRVPGYGFGIAVS

-353 LQINDRLISANSISL
+353 LQINDRLISANGISL

-382 SGASVQLVVKR
+382 SGAAVQLVVKR
-393 RIVIPAPEAQTL
+393 RIVLPAAPEAQTI
-405 KVTLTKNKKKDDFGI
+405 KVTLTKNKKKEDFGI
-420 VLGCRIYIKEI
+420 VLGCRIYVKEI
-431 SNKAAVDKD
+431 TNKASVEKE
-440 GTLKEGDVLLRINSN
+440 GSLKEGDIILRINSN
-455 STDNLTLKEA
+455 STDSLTLKEA
-465 RKLIES
+465 KKLLDS
-471 AKERLQLVVRRD
+471 SKERLNLVVRRD
-483 PPPSVMAPPDLTVK
+483 PPPSMLAPPDLTVK
-497 DIRNPEHSDT
+497 DARNPEYSDT

-519 PPTRSDH
+519 PPTRSEL
-526 QRSLYGPDTPDAKN
+526 QRGLYGQDTPDAKN
-540 NLMRSGYNPVVVGM
+540 NLMRSGYNPGVGM
-554 SSGEVPYG
+554 SSGEAPYG
-562 LHDQGSPHDDAP
+562 LDDQSSPQDDAP

-584 DYYTR
+584 DYFTR

-601 GPSLP
+601 GPSPP

-645 LQGLIPGDKILKV
+645 VQGLIRGDKILKV
-658 NDMDMSGVTREEA
+658 NDMDMAGVTREEA

-677 LQDQIDLI
+677 LQNQIDLI
-685 VQTRRHDYDHI
+685 VQTRRHDYECI

-751 NQETQKGIIPNKA
+751 NQETQNGIIPNKA

-823 ERVALRHPGFVRPIV
+823 ERVTLRHPGFVRPIV

-851 LKENPDKFASP
+851 LKENPDKFSSP

-941 QNVKELRSGFP
+941 QIVKELRSGFP
-952 KGRMSSKKL
+952 KVNRGVVVSAFAWQPKGPWARRNLRGRMSSKKL

-972 SHVFTAII
+972 SHIFTATI
-980 SLTQPESWFRKVK
+980 SLTQPEAWFRKVR
-993 EIVEKQ
+993 EIVDKQ
-999 QSGPVWMSETK
+999 QSGPIWMSETK
-1010 PVEFLSDVYLMPLIP
+1010 
-1025 SPSGSEEELHSF
+1025 
-1037 FNEDNELDADNFP
+1037 
-1050 DLGHEGQNETQ
+1050 
-1061 DPSFEIVVETISQNM
+1061 
-1076 MNGHISV
+1076 
-1083 LAEDEK
+1083 
-1089 QPDPTEALS
+1089 PTEALS

-1132 HRVPP
+1132 HRPPP
-1137 SLNAYSDSR
+1137 SHNPYSDSR
-1146 DSRGRLVKS
+1146 EPRGRMVKS
-1155 SSDPSLAAPEENLP
+1155 SSDPSLAAPEETEP
-1169 NAYGGP
+1169 NTYGGP
-1175 PPYTATSPT
+1175 PPYTASPT
-1184 RLQPPG
+1184 RL
-1190 PKDAFD
+1190 
-1196 DRRKSHGGDSKYGF
+1196 
-1210 ASGGFAS
+1210 
-1217 TDIYASRPPVT
+1217 
-1228 SQSNNNIGSGGGGG
+1228 
-1242 SSGGGGGSSSNS
+1242 
-1254 GGVTSV
+1254 
-1260 PGSPYS
+1260 SPYDMM
-1266 SVPPPGYNNRP
+1266 N
-1277 PQQTNLPLPA
+1277 
-1287 HSPHHRRSPHVI
+1287 
-1299 PGRGPP
+1299 
-1305 HVGYSPPGPGG
+1305 
-1316 HLPPPPPY
+1316 
-1324 LNGHSNETGPELP
+1324 
-1337 PKVDRTSKPGRVRS
+1337 
-1351 GQDFGSGKE
+1351 
-1360 LDYDNNYLN
+1360 
-1369 TGRGNSLERQHKSPY
+1369 
-1384 EMSPSLGPNAHDDL
+1384 PSLGPNAHDDL
-1398 KSRLHPQSPHEP
+1398 KSKLHPRSPHEP

-1433 YKPVPPP
+1433 YKPLPPP

-1452 PKNYKPQPPG
+1452 PKNYKPQAPG
-1462 SNPITMEGGLSGW
+1462 SIPTSMEGGVGGW
-1475 DVYDGRKLHD
+1475 EYMDGRKAYE
-1485 RGNYHT
+1485 RGTYHT

-1521 SSYSKAATS
+1521 SSYNKVTSSAS
-1530 GRSGYYL
+1530 GRSAYYL
-1537 NVPPPWDMV
+1537 NVPPPRDMV
-1546 SGGGQHGGGGPGGR
+1546 PGSGQHGGGPGGR

-1573 LYKKPPDPRGPPGSQ
+1573 LYKKPPDPRGPPGGHPALPMYS
-1588 PGPPLNADLGNS
+1588 DHGNS
-1600 RRSLADD
+1600 S
-1607 GKHKVIAT
+1607 
-1615 ARGVYDH
+1615 
-1622 KGGTLTSEETGVSIV
+1622 
-1637 IPPGAIT
+1637 
-1644 KGTKQEIYFKVCQD
+1644 
-1658 SSLVPPL
+1658 
-1665 DQNKGET
+1665 
-1672 LLSPLVMCGPHG
+1672 
-1684 LQFERPVELRLP
+1684 
-1696 HAASVSPNTW
+1696 
-1706 SFALKSSDT
+1706 
-1715 PTGQPTQWTNM
+1715 
-1726 ALADAP
+1726 P
-1732 HSSHIGA
+1732 HSWR
-1739 NCVSV
+1739 NFRYV
-1744 LVDHF
+1744 

>member
-1 MDSTDRRQT
+1 MDNTDPRQS
-10 PEPLVPTTPKDDD
+10 PEPQVPSASKDDPAA
-23 NVTNAKD
+23 NTKD
-30 EVASLAERLSLHS
+30 DVASLADRLSLHS

-51 GTASPDTS
+51 GTASPEAS
-59 TNIPNLAHTPPNSP
+59 SNVPNLAHTPPNSP

-82 PPAPPT
+82 PPLPPA
-88 KPPSVRNHSPRPK
+88 
-101 SNPPSKHSGDSQSS
+101 NPPAQQLTPPAPAPSESPKTTGDALSIT
-115 SQSPDDPPSPGP
+115 QSPSEAPSPGP
-127 TNQLSCPDDS
+127 LSQHSGQGEGHEPID
-137 PESDDPPPPAPP
+137 PAPGP
-149 PSNAE
+149 PMSSGE
-154 AAMYAAYRSSPP
+154 MAMYGAYGSSPP
-166 SVSGIYSGIGGL
+166 SVSGHYGGIGGL

-188 YSGSASLGSIYGST
+188 YSGSASLGSIYGSAG
-202 EPPPVPPPP
+202 PPPVPPPP
-211 IEESGAVGGIHH
+211 LEESGAVGGIHH

-228 LNSIHSIHSIN
+228 LNSIHSIHSVN

-260 SNREMEMNRMSGLY
+260 SNREMEMNRMSGLH
-274 GSIASTGDYSGLT
+274 GSIASSGDYSGLT
-287 EMFTDPVEEEGG
+287 EMFTEPVEEEGG
-299 DRVVWEFHNVTL
+299 ERVVWEFHNVTL
-311 NRVPGYGFGIAVS
+311 TRVPGYGFGIAVS

-382 SGASVQLVVKR
+382 SGAAVQLVVKR
-393 RIVIPAPEAQTL
+393 RIVLPAAPEAQTL

-420 VLGCRIYIKEI
+420 VLGCRIYVKEI
-431 SNKAAVDKD
+431 SNKASVEKD
-440 GTLKEGDVLLRINSN
+440 GNLKEGDVLLRINST
-455 STDNLTLKEA
+455 STENMTLKEA
-465 RKLIES
+465 RKVLES
-471 AKERLQLVVRRD
+471 TKERLQLLVRRD
-483 PPPSVMAPPDLTVK
+483 PPPPMMAPPDHTVK
-497 DIRNPEHSDT
+497 DIRNPEYSDT
-507 RPNYSTQNLYVQ
+507 RPNYPTQNLYVQ
-519 PPTRSDH
+519 PPTRSEP
-526 QRSLYGPDTPDAKN
+526 QRSIYGPDTPDAKN
-540 NLMRSGYNPVVVGM
+540 NLMRSGYNPGGM
-554 SSGEVPYG
+554 SSGEAPFG
-562 LHDQGSPHDDAP
+562 LDDQGSPQDDAP

-584 DYYTR
+584 DYFPR

-658 NDMDMSGVTREEA
+658 NDMDMAGVTREEA

-685 VQTRRHDYDHI
+685 VQTRRQDYELI
-696 LNSQKGD
+696 LNNQKGD

-823 ERVALRHPGFVRPIV
+823 ERVTLRHPGFVRPIV
-838 LFGPLADIAREKL
+838 LFGPLADIARDKL
-851 LKENPDKFASP
+851 LKENPEKYASP

-880 PSLREL
+880 PSLRGKELKEL

-928 FYPIVIFL
+928 FYPVVIFL

-941 QNVKELRSGFP
+941 QIVKELRSGYP

-972 SHVFTAII
+972 SHVFTATI
-980 SLTQPESWFRKVK
+980 SLTQPEAWFRKIR
-993 EIVEKQ
+993 EIIDKQ
-999 QSGPVWMSETK
+999 QSGPLWMSETK
-1010 PVEFLSDVYLMPLIP
+1010 
-1025 SPSGSEEELHSF
+1025 
-1037 FNEDNELDADNFP
+1037 
-1050 DLGHEGQNETQ
+1050 
-1061 DPSFEIVVETISQNM
+1061 
-1076 MNGHISV
+1076 
-1083 LAEDEK
+1083 
-1089 QPDPTEALS
+1089 PTEALS

-1132 HRVPP
+1132 HRLPP
-1137 SLNAYSDSR
+1137 SHHPYSDSR
-1146 DSRGRLVKS
+1146 EPRGRMVKS
-1155 SSDPSLAAPEENLP
+1155 SSDPSLAAPEEAPP
-1169 NAYGGP
+1169 NPYGGP
-1175 PPYTATSPT
+1175 PPYVASPT
-1184 RLQPPG
+1184 R
-1190 PKDAFD
+1190 
-1196 DRRKSHGGDSKYGF
+1196 H
-1210 ASGGFAS
+1210 
-1217 TDIYASRPPVT
+1217 
-1228 SQSNNNIGSGGGGG
+1228 
-1242 SSGGGGGSSSNS
+1242 
-1254 GGVTSV
+1254 
-1260 PGSPYS
+1260 SPYDMM
-1266 SVPPPGYNNRP
+1266 N
-1277 PQQTNLPLPA
+1277 
-1287 HSPHHRRSPHVI
+1287 
-1299 PGRGPP
+1299 
-1305 HVGYSPPGPGG
+1305 
-1316 HLPPPPPY
+1316 
-1324 LNGHSNETGPELP
+1324 
-1337 PKVDRTSKPGRVRS
+1337 
-1351 GQDFGSGKE
+1351 
-1360 LDYDNNYLN
+1360 
-1369 TGRGNSLERQHKSPY
+1369 
-1384 EMSPSLGPNAHDDL
+1384 PSLLPNAHDDL
-1398 KSRLHPQSPHEP
+1398 KSKLQHPRSPHEP

-1421 TYRSDDPYRSSD
+1421 TYRTDDPYRSSD
-1433 YKPVPPP
+1433 YKPLPPP

-1462 SNPITMEGGLSGW
+1462 SIEGGMGSW
-1475 DVYDGRKLHD
+1475 DMYADARKAYE
-1485 RGNYHT
+1485 RGAYHT

-1521 SSYSKAATS
+1521 SSHKVASS
-1530 GRSGYYL
+1530 GSRSGYYL
-1537 NVPPPWDMV
+1537 NVPPPRDMALA
-1546 SGGGQHGGGGPGGR
+1546 GGGQGGGPGGR

-1573 LYKKPPDPRGPPGSQ
+1573 LYKKPPDPRGPGGHAGVPVYSD
-1588 PGPPLNADLGNS
+1588 PSNS
-1600 RRSLADD
+1600 RRSVAEE

-1622 KGGTLTSEETGVSIV
+1622 KGGTLTSEETGVSII
-1637 IPPGAIT
+1637 IPPGAIA

-1684 LQFERPVELRLP
+1684 LQFKRPVELRLP

-1726 ALADAP
+1726 SLADAP
-1732 HSSHIGA
+1732 HSSHVGA

>member
-10 PEPLVPTTPKDDD
+10 PEPLVPTTPKDED

-540 NLMRSGYNPVVVGM
+540 NLMRSG
-554 SSGEVPYG
+554 
-562 LHDQGSPHDDAP
+562 
-574 PPRPP
+574 
-579 LPRPE
+579 
-584 DYYTR
+584 
-589 HAPKE
+589 
-594 GQNSPSK
+594 
-601 GPSLP
+601 
-606 VPDPRFVSFKKEGS
+606 PDPRFVSFKKEGS

-851 LKENPDKFASP
+851 LKESPDKFASP

-1010 PVEFLSDVYLMPLIP
+1010 P
-1025 SPSGSEEELHSF
+1025 
-1037 FNEDNELDADNFP
+1037 
-1050 DLGHEGQNETQ
+1050 
-1061 DPSFEIVVETISQNM
+1061 
-1076 MNGHISV
+1076 
-1083 LAEDEK
+1083 
-1089 QPDPTEALS
+1089 TEALS

-1184 RLQPPG
+1184 RL
-1190 PKDAFD
+1190 
-1196 DRRKSHGGDSKYGF
+1196 
-1210 ASGGFAS
+1210 
-1217 TDIYASRPPVT
+1217 
-1228 SQSNNNIGSGGGGG
+1228 
-1242 SSGGGGGSSSNS
+1242 
-1254 GGVTSV
+1254 
-1260 PGSPYS
+1260 
-1266 SVPPPGYNNRP
+1266 
-1277 PQQTNLPLPA
+1277 
-1287 HSPHHRRSPHVI
+1287 
-1299 PGRGPP
+1299 
-1305 HVGYSPPGPGG
+1305 
-1316 HLPPPPPY
+1316 
-1324 LNGHSNETGPELP
+1324 
-1337 PKVDRTSKPGRVRS
+1337 
-1351 GQDFGSGKE
+1351 
-1360 LDYDNNYLN
+1360 
-1369 TGRGNSLERQHKSPY
+1369 SPY

-1546 SGGGQHGGGGPGGR
+1546 SGGGQHGGGGGPGGR

-1588 PGPPLNADLGNS
+1588 PGPPLNADLGN
-1600 RRSLADD
+1600 R
-1607 GKHKVIAT
+1607 
-1615 ARGVYDH
+1615 
-1622 KGGTLTSEETGVSIV
+1622 
-1637 IPPGAIT
+1637 
-1644 KGTKQEIYFKVCQD
+1644 
-1658 SSLVPPL
+1658 
-1665 DQNKGET
+1665 
-1672 LLSPLVMCGPHG
+1672 
-1684 LQFERPVELRLP
+1684 
-1696 HAASVSPNTW
+1696 
-1706 SFALKSSDT
+1706 
-1715 PTGQPTQWTNM
+1715 
-1726 ALADAP
+1726 
-1732 HSSHIGA
+1732 
-1739 NCVSV
+1739 
-1744 LVDHF
+1744 

>member
-1 MDSTDRRQT
+1 MQERPSPSQFILSLSRMNCKGLSSRGTAGGGTEGDPPTATLPSYARA
-10 PEPLVPTTPKDDD
+10 EPYPAAHSSSPSPRVIEEGHYFSLGGVPSPRTGGLPSFTSGVDDMFL
-23 NVTNAKD
+23 NGQLMSSARPMQLPSLAHVGALGSQQQ
-30 EVASLAERLSLHS
+30 EYEGVEAASLYSYGTLGGRGDATARSRSLEDVLGRHS
-43 IPSIDRSD
+43 EAGSR
-51 GTASPDTS
+51 
-59 TNIPNLAHTPPNSP
+59 SP
-73 KTPILAHTP
+73 KLLEVIM
-82 PPAPPT
+82 
-88 KPPSVRNHSPRPK
+88 
-101 SNPPSKHSGDSQSS
+101 
-115 SQSPDDPPSPGP
+115 PPSPRFSAADIEAEDDEDDDIKAVRSEDDGNDAGDED
-127 TNQLSCPDDS
+127 TSFEEELCFPDD
-137 PESDDPPPPAPP
+137 
-149 PSNAE
+149 
-154 AAMYAAYRSSPP
+154 Y
-166 SVSGIYSGIGGL
+166 V
-178 YSGSHPSSGI
+178 
-188 YSGSASLGSIYGST
+188 YG
-202 EPPPVPPPP
+202 
-211 IEESGAVGGIHH
+211 
-223 RREHS
+223 
-228 LNSIHSIHSIN
+228 
-239 SFKEFYDKSTLNQF
+239 FYD
-253 ISTSPKL
+253 
-260 SNREMEMNRMSGLY
+260 
-274 GSIASTGDYSGLT
+274 
-287 EMFTDPVEEEGG
+287 EGG
-299 DRVVWEFHNVTL
+299 ERVVWEFHNVTL
-311 NRVPGYGFGIAVS
+311 TRVPGYGFGIAVS

-353 LQINDRLISANSISL
+353 LQINDRLISANGISL

-382 SGASVQLVVKR
+382 SGAAVQLVVKR
-393 RIVIPAPEAQTL
+393 RIVLPAAPEAQTI
-405 KVTLTKNKKKDDFGI
+405 KVTLTKNKKKDDFGV
-420 VLGCRIYIKEI
+420 VLGCRIYVKEI
-431 SNKAAVDKD
+431 TNKASVEKE
-440 GTLKEGDVLLRINSN
+440 GSLKEGDILLRINSN

-465 RKLIES
+465 KKLLDS
-471 AKERLQLVVRRD
+471 TKERLSLVVRRD
-483 PPPSVMAPPDLTVK
+483 PPPSVLAPPDLTVK
-497 DIRNPEHSDT
+497 DVRNPEYSDT

-519 PPTRSDH
+519 PPTRSEL
-526 QRSLYGPDTPDAKN
+526 QRGLYGPDTPDAKN
-540 NLMRSGYNPVVVGM
+540 NLMRSGLITQPWVSKV
-554 SSGEVPYG
+554 
-562 LHDQGSPHDDAP
+562 LCF
-574 PPRPP
+574 
-579 LPRPE
+579 
-584 DYYTR
+584 TR
-589 HAPKE
+589 
-594 GQNSPSK
+594 
-601 GPSLP
+601 
-606 VPDPRFVSFKKEGS
+606 PDPRFVSFKKEGS

-658 NDMDMSGVTREEA
+658 NDMDMAGVTREEA

-677 LQDQIDLI
+677 LQNQIDLI
-685 VQTRRHDYDHI
+685 VQTRRHDYECI

-751 NQETQKGIIPNKA
+751 NQDTQKGIIPNKA

-928 FYPIVIFL
+928 FYPVVIFL

-941 QNVKELRSGFP
+941 QIVKELRSGFP

-972 SHVFTAII
+972 SHIFTATI
-980 SLTQPESWFRKVK
+980 SLTQPEAWFRKVR
-993 EIVEKQ
+993 EIVDKQ
-999 QSGPVWMSETK
+999 QSGPIWMSETK
-1010 PVEFLSDVYLMPLIP
+1010 
-1025 SPSGSEEELHSF
+1025 
-1037 FNEDNELDADNFP
+1037 
-1050 DLGHEGQNETQ
+1050 
-1061 DPSFEIVVETISQNM
+1061 
-1076 MNGHISV
+1076 
-1083 LAEDEK
+1083 
-1089 QPDPTEALS
+1089 PTEALS

-1132 HRVPP
+1132 HRPPP
-1137 SLNAYSDSR
+1137 SHNPYSDSR
-1146 DSRGRLVKS
+1146 EPRGRLVKS
-1155 SSDPSLAAPEENLP
+1155 SSDPSLAAPEETEP
-1169 NAYGGP
+1169 NTYGGP
-1175 PPYTATSPT
+1175 PPYTASPT
-1184 RLQPPG
+1184 RLHPG
-1190 PKDAFD
+1190 PNDAYD

-1210 ASGGFAS
+1210 ASGGS
-1217 TDIYASRPPVT
+1217 YGSDLYSSRPPA
-1228 SQSNNNIGSGGGGG
+1228 SMQSSSTGGGGG
-1242 SSGGGGGSSSNS
+1242 GMSSI
-1254 GGVTSV
+1254 

-1266 SVPPPGYNNRP
+1266 AVLPPGYSGRP
-1277 PQQTNLPLPA
+1277 PQQTLPPPM
-1287 HSPHHRRSPHVI
+1287 HSPHHRRSPNA
-1299 PGRGPP
+1299 PSGRGPP
-1305 HVGYSPPGPGG
+1305 QAGYSPLGPGG
-1316 HLPPPPPY
+1316 NMAPPPPY
-1324 LNGHSNETGPELP
+1324 LNGHTNEAGPEVP

-1360 LDYDNNYLN
+1360 LEYDGNYMN
-1369 TGRGNSLERQHKSPY
+1369 TGRGNSVDPQHKSPY
-1384 EMSPSLGPNAHDDL
+1384 DMMNPPLGPNAHDDL
-1398 KSRLHPQSPHEP
+1398 KSKLHPRSPHEP

-1433 YKPVPPP
+1433 YKPLPPP

-1452 PKNYKPQPPG
+1452 PKNYKPQAPG
-1462 SNPITMEGGLSGW
+1462 SIPTSVEGGVGPW
-1475 DVYDGRKLHD
+1475 EMYMDGRKAYD
-1485 RGNYHT
+1485 RGAYHT

-1521 SSYSKAATS
+1521 SSYNKVAS

-1537 NVPPPWDMV
+1537 NVPPPRDIV
-1546 SGGGQHGGGGPGGR
+1546 PGSSQHGGGPAGR

-1573 LYKKPPDPRGPPGSQ
+1573 LYKKPPDPRGQ
-1588 PGPPLNADLGNS
+1588 PGGHPALPVYTDHGNS
-1600 RRSLADD
+1600 RRSVAEE

-1615 ARGVYDH
+1615 ARGVFDH

-1637 IPPGAIT
+1637 IPQGAIT
-1644 KGTKQEIYFKVCQD
+1644 KGTKQEVYFKVCQD
-1658 SSLVPPL
+1658 NSLVPPL
-1665 DQNKGET
+1665 DQNRGET

-1684 LQFERPVELRLP
+1684 LQFARPVELRLP

-1715 PTGQPTQWTNM
+1715 PTGQPAQWTNM
-1726 ALADAP
+1726 SLADAP
-1732 HSSHIGA
+1732 HTSHIGA

>member
-1 MDSTDRRQT
+1 MDNTDPRQS
-10 PEPLVPTTPKDDD
+10 PEPQVPSESKDETSPDTKDD
-23 NVTNAKD
+23 
-30 EVASLAERLSLHS
+30 VASLAADRLSLHS

-51 GTASPDTS
+51 GTASPDAS
-59 TNIPNLAHTPPNSP
+59 TNVPNLAHTPPNSP
-73 KTPILAHTP
+73 KTPILTHTP
-82 PPAPPT
+82 PPV
-88 KPPSVRNHSPRPK
+88 PSTNPSPRPASTSSAK
-101 SNPPSKHSGDSQSS
+101 PSIEAMGS
-115 SQSPDDPPSPGP
+115 SQSQSEPPSPG
-127 TNQLSCPDDS
+127 LSSQHSGQDDS
-137 PESDDPPPPAPP
+137 HDTDDPPPPPAPP
-149 PSNAE
+149 PPSSD
-154 AAMYAAYRSSPP
+154 AALHAAYGSSPP
-166 SVSGIYSGIGGL
+166 SISGMYTGVGGL

-202 EPPPVPPPP
+202 GPPPVPPPP
-211 IEESGAVGGIHH
+211 LEETGAVGGIHH

-228 LNSIHSIHSIN
+228 LNSIHSIHSVN

-260 SNREMEMNRMSGLY
+260 SNSWPQSPLEVLPLEKLREMEMNRMSGLY
-274 GSIASTGDYSGLT
+274 GSIASTADYSGLT

-299 DRVVWEFHNVTL
+299 ERVVWEFHNVTL
-311 NRVPGYGFGIAVS
+311 TRVPGYGFGIAVS

-353 LQINDRLISANSISL
+353 LQINDRLISANGISL

-382 SGASVQLVVKR
+382 SGAAVQLVVKR
-393 RIVIPAPEAQTL
+393 RIVLPAAPEAQTI
-405 KVTLTKNKKKDDFGI
+405 KVTLTKNKKKEDFGI
-420 VLGCRIYIKEI
+420 VLGCRIYVKEI
-431 SNKAAVDKD
+431 TNKASVEKE
-440 GTLKEGDVLLRINSN
+440 GSLKEGDIILRINSN
-455 STDNLTLKEA
+455 STDSLTLKEA
-465 RKLIES
+465 KKLLDS
-471 AKERLQLVVRRD
+471 SKERLNLVVRRD
-483 PPPSVMAPPDLTVK
+483 PPPSMLAPPDLTVK
-497 DIRNPEHSDT
+497 DARNPEYSDT

-519 PPTRSDH
+519 PPTRSEL
-526 QRSLYGPDTPDAKN
+526 QRGLYGQDTPDAKN
-540 NLMRSGYNPVVVGM
+540 NLMRSGLITQPWVSKV
-554 SSGEVPYG
+554 
-562 LHDQGSPHDDAP
+562 LCF
-574 PPRPP
+574 
-579 LPRPE
+579 
-584 DYYTR
+584 TR
-589 HAPKE
+589 
-594 GQNSPSK
+594 
-601 GPSLP
+601 
-606 VPDPRFVSFKKEGS
+606 PDPRFVSFKKEGS

-645 LQGLIPGDKILKV
+645 VQGLIRGDKILKV
-658 NDMDMSGVTREEA
+658 NDMDMAGVTREEA

-677 LQDQIDLI
+677 LQNQIDLI
-685 VQTRRHDYDHI
+685 VQTRRHDYECI

-751 NQETQKGIIPNKA
+751 NQETQNGIIPNKA

-823 ERVALRHPGFVRPIV
+823 ERVTLRHPGFVRPIV

-851 LKENPDKFASP
+851 LKENPDKFSSP

-941 QNVKELRSGFP
+941 QIVKELRSGFP
-952 KGRMSSKKL
+952 KVNRGVVVSAFAWQPKGPWARRNLRGRMSSKKL

-972 SHVFTAII
+972 SHIFTATI
-980 SLTQPESWFRKVK
+980 SLTQPEAWFRKVR
-993 EIVEKQ
+993 EIVDKQ
-999 QSGPVWMSETK
+999 QSGPIWMSETK
-1010 PVEFLSDVYLMPLIP
+1010 
-1025 SPSGSEEELHSF
+1025 
-1037 FNEDNELDADNFP
+1037 
-1050 DLGHEGQNETQ
+1050 
-1061 DPSFEIVVETISQNM
+1061 
-1076 MNGHISV
+1076 
-1083 LAEDEK
+1083 
-1089 QPDPTEALS
+1089 PTEALS

-1132 HRVPP
+1132 HRPPP
-1137 SLNAYSDSR
+1137 SHNPYSDSR
-1146 DSRGRLVKS
+1146 EPRGRMVKS
-1155 SSDPSLAAPEENLP
+1155 SSDPSLAAPEETEP
-1169 NAYGGP
+1169 NTYGGP
-1175 PPYTATSPT
+1175 PPYTASPT
-1184 RLQPPG
+1184 RLHPG
-1190 PKDAFD
+1190 PNDAYD

-1210 ASGGFAS
+1210 ASGGS
-1217 TDIYASRPPVT
+1217 YGSDLYSSRPPLST
-1228 SQSNNNIGSGGGGG
+1228 QGSGTGGGGG
-1242 SSGGGGGSSSNS
+1242 GGMGSI
-1254 GGVTSV
+1254 

-1266 SVPPPGYNNRP
+1266 SVPPPGYSNRP
-1277 PQQTNLPLPA
+1277 PQQTLPQPM
-1287 HSPHHRRSPHVI
+1287 HSPHHRRSPTALS
-1299 PGRGPP
+1299 GRGPP
-1305 HVGYSPPGPGG
+1305 HAGYSPQGQGSNMA
-1316 HLPPPPPY
+1316 PPPY
-1324 LNGHSNETGPELP
+1324 LNGHTNEAGPEVP

-1360 LDYDNNYLN
+1360 LEYDGNYMN
-1369 TGRGNSLERQHKSPY
+1369 TGRGNNVDPQHKSPY
-1384 EMSPSLGPNAHDDL
+1384 DMMNPSLGPNAHDDL
-1398 KSRLHPQSPHEP
+1398 KSKLHPRSPHEP

-1433 YKPVPPP
+1433 YKPLPPP

-1452 PKNYKPQPPG
+1452 PKNYKPQAPG
-1462 SNPITMEGGLSGW
+1462 SIPTSMEGGVGGW
-1475 DVYDGRKLHD
+1475 EYMDGRKAYE
-1485 RGNYHT
+1485 RGTYHT

-1521 SSYSKAATS
+1521 SSYNKVTSSAS
-1530 GRSGYYL
+1530 GRSAYYL
-1537 NVPPPWDMV
+1537 NVPPPRDMV
-1546 SGGGQHGGGGPGGR
+1546 PGSGQHGGGPGGR

-1573 LYKKPPDPRGPPGSQ
+1573 LYKKPPDPRGPPGGHPALPMYS
-1588 PGPPLNADLGNS
+1588 DHGNS
-1600 RRSLADD
+1600 S
-1607 GKHKVIAT
+1607 
-1615 ARGVYDH
+1615 
-1622 KGGTLTSEETGVSIV
+1622 
-1637 IPPGAIT
+1637 
-1644 KGTKQEIYFKVCQD
+1644 
-1658 SSLVPPL
+1658 
-1665 DQNKGET
+1665 
-1672 LLSPLVMCGPHG
+1672 
-1684 LQFERPVELRLP
+1684 
-1696 HAASVSPNTW
+1696 
-1706 SFALKSSDT
+1706 
-1715 PTGQPTQWTNM
+1715 
-1726 ALADAP
+1726 P
-1732 HSSHIGA
+1732 HSWR
-1739 NCVSV
+1739 NFRYV
-1744 LVDHF
+1744 

>member
-1 MDSTDRRQT
+1 MQERPSPSQFILSLSRMNCKGLSSRGTAGGGTEGDPPTATLPSYARA
-10 PEPLVPTTPKDDD
+10 EPYPAAHSSSPSPRVIEEGHYFSLGGVPSPRTGGLPSFTSGVDDMFL
-23 NVTNAKD
+23 NGQLMSSARPMQLPSLAHVGALGSQQQ
-30 EVASLAERLSLHS
+30 EYEGVEAASLYSYGTLGGRGDATARSRSLEDVLGRHS
-43 IPSIDRSD
+43 EAGSR
-51 GTASPDTS
+51 
-59 TNIPNLAHTPPNSP
+59 SP
-73 KTPILAHTP
+73 KLLEVIM
-82 PPAPPT
+82 
-88 KPPSVRNHSPRPK
+88 
-101 SNPPSKHSGDSQSS
+101 
-115 SQSPDDPPSPGP
+115 PPSPRFSAADIEAEDDEDDDIKAVRSEDDGNDAGDED
-127 TNQLSCPDDS
+127 TSFEEELCFPDD
-137 PESDDPPPPAPP
+137 
-149 PSNAE
+149 
-154 AAMYAAYRSSPP
+154 Y
-166 SVSGIYSGIGGL
+166 V
-178 YSGSHPSSGI
+178 
-188 YSGSASLGSIYGST
+188 YG
-202 EPPPVPPPP
+202 
-211 IEESGAVGGIHH
+211 
-223 RREHS
+223 
-228 LNSIHSIHSIN
+228 
-239 SFKEFYDKSTLNQF
+239 FYD
-253 ISTSPKL
+253 
-260 SNREMEMNRMSGLY
+260 
-274 GSIASTGDYSGLT
+274 
-287 EMFTDPVEEEGG
+287 EGG
-299 DRVVWEFHNVTL
+299 ERVVWEFHNVTL
-311 NRVPGYGFGIAVS
+311 TRVPGYGFGIAVS

-353 LQINDRLISANSISL
+353 LQINDRLISANGISL

-382 SGASVQLVVKR
+382 SGAAVQLVVKR
-393 RIVIPAPEAQTL
+393 RIVLPAAPEAQTI
-405 KVTLTKNKKKDDFGI
+405 KVTLTKNKKKDDFGV
-420 VLGCRIYIKEI
+420 VLGCRIYVKEI
-431 SNKAAVDKD
+431 TNKASVEKE
-440 GTLKEGDVLLRINSN
+440 GSLKEGDILLRINSN

-465 RKLIES
+465 KKLLDS
-471 AKERLQLVVRRD
+471 TKERLSLVVRRD
-483 PPPSVMAPPDLTVK
+483 PPPSVLAPPDLTVK
-497 DIRNPEHSDT
+497 DVRNPEYSDT

-519 PPTRSDH
+519 PPTRSEL
-526 QRSLYGPDTPDAKN
+526 QRGLYGPDTPDAKN
-540 NLMRSGYNPVVVGM
+540 NLMRSGYNPGVGM
-554 SSGEVPYG
+554 SSGEAPYG
-562 LHDQGSPHDDAP
+562 LDDQGSPQDDAP

-601 GPSLP
+601 GPSPP

-658 NDMDMSGVTREEA
+658 NDMDMAGVTREEA

-677 LQDQIDLI
+677 LQNQIDLI
-685 VQTRRHDYDHI
+685 VQTRRHDYECI

-751 NQETQKGIIPNKA
+751 NQDTQKGIIPNKA

-928 FYPIVIFL
+928 FYPVVIFL

-941 QNVKELRSGFP
+941 QIVKELRSGFP

-972 SHVFTAII
+972 SHIFTATI
-980 SLTQPESWFRKVK
+980 SLTQPEAWFRKVR
-993 EIVEKQ
+993 EIVDKQ
-999 QSGPVWMSETK
+999 QSGPIWMSETK
-1010 PVEFLSDVYLMPLIP
+1010 
-1025 SPSGSEEELHSF
+1025 
-1037 FNEDNELDADNFP
+1037 
-1050 DLGHEGQNETQ
+1050 
-1061 DPSFEIVVETISQNM
+1061 
-1076 MNGHISV
+1076 
-1083 LAEDEK
+1083 
-1089 QPDPTEALS
+1089 PTEALS

-1132 HRVPP
+1132 HRPPP
-1137 SLNAYSDSR
+1137 SHNPYSDSR
-1146 DSRGRLVKS
+1146 EPRGRLVKS
-1155 SSDPSLAAPEENLP
+1155 SSDPSLAAPEETEP
-1169 NAYGGP
+1169 NTYGGP
-1175 PPYTATSPT
+1175 PPYTASPT
-1184 RLQPPG
+1184 RLHPG
-1190 PKDAFD
+1190 PNDAYD

-1210 ASGGFAS
+1210 ASGGS
-1217 TDIYASRPPVT
+1217 YGSDLYSSRPPA
-1228 SQSNNNIGSGGGGG
+1228 SMQSSSTGGGGG
-1242 SSGGGGGSSSNS
+1242 GMSSI
-1254 GGVTSV
+1254 

-1266 SVPPPGYNNRP
+1266 AVLPPGYSGRP
-1277 PQQTNLPLPA
+1277 PQQTLPPPM
-1287 HSPHHRRSPHVI
+1287 HSPHHRRSPNA
-1299 PGRGPP
+1299 PSGRGPP
-1305 HVGYSPPGPGG
+1305 QAGYSPLGPGG
-1316 HLPPPPPY
+1316 NMAPPPPY
-1324 LNGHSNETGPELP
+1324 LNGHTNEAGPEVP

-1360 LDYDNNYLN
+1360 LEYDGNYMN
-1369 TGRGNSLERQHKSPY
+1369 TGRGNSVDPQHKV
-1384 EMSPSLGPNAHDDL
+1384 A
-1398 KSRLHPQSPHEP
+1398 
-1410 YRYSRSSSQPP
+1410 
-1421 TYRSDDPYRSSD
+1421 
-1433 YKPVPPP
+1433 
-1440 KSSNYKPVPPPK
+1440 
-1452 PKNYKPQPPG
+1452 
-1462 SNPITMEGGLSGW
+1462 
-1475 DVYDGRKLHD
+1475 
-1485 RGNYHT
+1485 
-1491 TSNGGL
+1491 
-1497 SDDYSGLD
+1497 
-1505 SGQGSSLDR
+1505 
-1514 KYDTFGR
+1514 
-1521 SSYSKAATS
+1521 S

-1537 NVPPPWDMV
+1537 NVPPPRDIV
-1546 SGGGQHGGGGPGGR
+1546 PGSSQHGGGPAGR

-1573 LYKKPPDPRGPPGSQ
+1573 LYKKPPDPRGQ
-1588 PGPPLNADLGNS
+1588 PGGHPALPVYTDHGNS
-1600 RRSLADD
+1600 RRSVAEE

-1615 ARGVYDH
+1615 ARGVFDH

-1637 IPPGAIT
+1637 IPQGAIT
-1644 KGTKQEIYFKVCQD
+1644 KGTKQEVYFKVCQD
-1658 SSLVPPL
+1658 NSLVPPL
-1665 DQNKGET
+1665 DQNRGET

-1684 LQFERPVELRLP
+1684 LQFARPVELRLP

-1715 PTGQPTQWTNM
+1715 PTGQPAQWTNM
-1726 ALADAP
+1726 SLADAP
-1732 HSSHIGA
+1732 HTSHIGA

>member
-1 MDSTDRRQT
+1 MIMNCMGLLSRGNSDSLPRDPGDGDTA
-10 PEPLVPTTPKDDD
+10 VGGG
-23 NVTNAKD
+23 A
-30 EVASLAERLSLHS
+30 ASSSSAFS
-43 IPSIDRSD
+43 
-51 GTASPDTS
+51 
-59 TNIPNLAHTPPNSP
+59 
-73 KTPILAHTP
+73 
-82 PPAPPT
+82 AP
-88 KPPSVRNHSPRPK
+88 
-101 SNPPSKHSGDSQSS
+101 SS
-115 SQSPDDPPSPGP
+115 SQVRKELPFSSSPSYATPSLSSTSPSPFSA
-127 TNQLSCPDDS
+127 THSLAS
-137 PESDDPPPPAPP
+137 
-149 PSNAE
+149 
-154 AAMYAAYRSSPP
+154 SSPRAMEEGGGGGGGVGGGGGHYFSLGGVP
-166 SVSGIYSGIGGL
+166 SPRTSGIGSFPGL
-178 YSGSHPSSGI
+178 DDMFLNGQLMSSARPMHLPPLPHVAAVGLNQQE
-188 YSGSASLGSIYGST
+188 YEGREAASLYAYSSIGPAGDAGARSRSLEDVLGRHT
-202 EPPPVPPPP
+202 GV
-211 IEESGAVGGIHH
+211 EEA
-223 RREHS
+223 R
-228 LNSIHSIHSIN
+228 
-239 SFKEFYDKSTLNQF
+239 
-253 ISTSPKL
+253 SPKL
-260 SNREMEMNRMSGLY
+260 ELLVPASPRFSQGDGEDDEDEEILRAVRSEDDGNDAEDEDTSFEEELVTFPDNYVY
-274 GSIASTGDYSGLT
+274 GFYD
-287 EMFTDPVEEEGG
+287 EGG

-851 LKENPDKFASP
+851 LKESPDKFASP

-1010 PVEFLSDVYLMPLIP
+1010 P
-1025 SPSGSEEELHSF
+1025 
-1037 FNEDNELDADNFP
+1037 
-1050 DLGHEGQNETQ
+1050 
-1061 DPSFEIVVETISQNM
+1061 
-1076 MNGHISV
+1076 
-1083 LAEDEK
+1083 
-1089 QPDPTEALS
+1089 TEALS

-1184 RLQPPG
+1184 RL
-1190 PKDAFD
+1190 
-1196 DRRKSHGGDSKYGF
+1196 
-1210 ASGGFAS
+1210 
-1217 TDIYASRPPVT
+1217 
-1228 SQSNNNIGSGGGGG
+1228 
-1242 SSGGGGGSSSNS
+1242 
-1254 GGVTSV
+1254 
-1260 PGSPYS
+1260 
-1266 SVPPPGYNNRP
+1266 
-1277 PQQTNLPLPA
+1277 
-1287 HSPHHRRSPHVI
+1287 
-1299 PGRGPP
+1299 
-1305 HVGYSPPGPGG
+1305 
-1316 HLPPPPPY
+1316 
-1324 LNGHSNETGPELP
+1324 
-1337 PKVDRTSKPGRVRS
+1337 
-1351 GQDFGSGKE
+1351 
-1360 LDYDNNYLN
+1360 
-1369 TGRGNSLERQHKSPY
+1369 SPY

-1546 SGGGQHGGGGPGGR
+1546 SGGGQHGGGGGPGGR

>member
-1 MDSTDRRQT
+1 MQERPSPSQFILSLSRMNCKGLSSRGTAGGGTEGDPPTATLPSYARA
-10 PEPLVPTTPKDDD
+10 EPYPAAHSSSPSPRVIEEGHYFSLGGVPSPRTGGLPSFTSGVDDMFL
-23 NVTNAKD
+23 NGQLMSSARPMQLPSLAHVGALGSQQQ
-30 EVASLAERLSLHS
+30 EYEGVEAASLYSYGTLGGRGDATARSRSLEDVLGRHS
-43 IPSIDRSD
+43 EAGSR
-51 GTASPDTS
+51 
-59 TNIPNLAHTPPNSP
+59 SP
-73 KTPILAHTP
+73 KLLEVIM
-82 PPAPPT
+82 
-88 KPPSVRNHSPRPK
+88 
-101 SNPPSKHSGDSQSS
+101 
-115 SQSPDDPPSPGP
+115 PPSPRFSAADIEAEDDEDDDIKAVRSEDDGNDAGDED
-127 TNQLSCPDDS
+127 TSFEEELCFPDD
-137 PESDDPPPPAPP
+137 
-149 PSNAE
+149 
-154 AAMYAAYRSSPP
+154 Y
-166 SVSGIYSGIGGL
+166 V
-178 YSGSHPSSGI
+178 
-188 YSGSASLGSIYGST
+188 YG
-202 EPPPVPPPP
+202 
-211 IEESGAVGGIHH
+211 
-223 RREHS
+223 
-228 LNSIHSIHSIN
+228 
-239 SFKEFYDKSTLNQF
+239 FYD
-253 ISTSPKL
+253 
-260 SNREMEMNRMSGLY
+260 
-274 GSIASTGDYSGLT
+274 
-287 EMFTDPVEEEGG
+287 EGG
-299 DRVVWEFHNVTL
+299 ERVVWEFHNVTL
-311 NRVPGYGFGIAVS
+311 TRVPGYGFGIAVS

-353 LQINDRLISANSISL
+353 LQINDRLISANGISL

-382 SGASVQLVVKR
+382 SGAAVQLVVKR
-393 RIVIPAPEAQTL
+393 RIVLPAAPEAQTI
-405 KVTLTKNKKKDDFGI
+405 KVTLTKNKKKDDFGV
-420 VLGCRIYIKEI
+420 VLGCRIYVKEI
-431 SNKAAVDKD
+431 TNKASVEKE
-440 GTLKEGDVLLRINSN
+440 GSLKEGDILLRINSN

-465 RKLIES
+465 KKLLDS
-471 AKERLQLVVRRD
+471 TKERLSLVVRRD
-483 PPPSVMAPPDLTVK
+483 PPPSVLAPPDLTVK
-497 DIRNPEHSDT
+497 DVRNPEYSDT

-519 PPTRSDH
+519 PPTRSEL
-526 QRSLYGPDTPDAKN
+526 QRGLYGPDTPDAKN
-540 NLMRSGYNPVVVGM
+540 NLMRSGYNPGVGM
-554 SSGEVPYG
+554 SSGEAPYG
-562 LHDQGSPHDDAP
+562 LDDQGSPQDDAP

-601 GPSLP
+601 GPSPP

-658 NDMDMSGVTREEA
+658 NDMDMAGVTREEA

-677 LQDQIDLI
+677 LQNQIDLI
-685 VQTRRHDYDHI
+685 VQTRRHDYECI

-751 NQETQKGIIPNKA
+751 NQDTQKGIIPNKA

-928 FYPIVIFL
+928 FYPVVIFL

-941 QNVKELRSGFP
+941 QIVKELRSGFP

-972 SHVFTAII
+972 SHIFTATI
-980 SLTQPESWFRKVK
+980 SLTQPEAWFRKVR
-993 EIVEKQ
+993 EIVDKQ
-999 QSGPVWMSETK
+999 QSGPIWMSETK
-1010 PVEFLSDVYLMPLIP
+1010 
-1025 SPSGSEEELHSF
+1025 
-1037 FNEDNELDADNFP
+1037 
-1050 DLGHEGQNETQ
+1050 
-1061 DPSFEIVVETISQNM
+1061 
-1076 MNGHISV
+1076 
-1083 LAEDEK
+1083 
-1089 QPDPTEALS
+1089 PTEALS

-1132 HRVPP
+1132 HRPPP
-1137 SLNAYSDSR
+1137 SHNPYSDSR
-1146 DSRGRLVKS
+1146 EPRGRLVKS
-1155 SSDPSLAAPEENLP
+1155 SSDPSLAAPEETEP
-1169 NAYGGP
+1169 NTYGGP
-1175 PPYTATSPT
+1175 PPYTASPT
-1184 RLQPPG
+1184 RLV
-1190 PKDAFD
+1190 A
-1196 DRRKSHGGDSKYGF
+1196 
-1210 ASGGFAS
+1210 
-1217 TDIYASRPPVT
+1217 
-1228 SQSNNNIGSGGGGG
+1228 
-1242 SSGGGGGSSSNS
+1242 
-1254 GGVTSV
+1254 
-1260 PGSPYS
+1260 
-1266 SVPPPGYNNRP
+1266 
-1277 PQQTNLPLPA
+1277 
-1287 HSPHHRRSPHVI
+1287 
-1299 PGRGPP
+1299 
-1305 HVGYSPPGPGG
+1305 
-1316 HLPPPPPY
+1316 
-1324 LNGHSNETGPELP
+1324 
-1337 PKVDRTSKPGRVRS
+1337 
-1351 GQDFGSGKE
+1351 
-1360 LDYDNNYLN
+1360 
-1369 TGRGNSLERQHKSPY
+1369 
-1384 EMSPSLGPNAHDDL
+1384 
-1398 KSRLHPQSPHEP
+1398 
-1410 YRYSRSSSQPP
+1410 
-1421 TYRSDDPYRSSD
+1421 
-1433 YKPVPPP
+1433 
-1440 KSSNYKPVPPPK
+1440 
-1452 PKNYKPQPPG
+1452 
-1462 SNPITMEGGLSGW
+1462 
-1475 DVYDGRKLHD
+1475 
-1485 RGNYHT
+1485 
-1491 TSNGGL
+1491 
-1497 SDDYSGLD
+1497 
-1505 SGQGSSLDR
+1505 
-1514 KYDTFGR
+1514 
-1521 SSYSKAATS
+1521 S

-1537 NVPPPWDMV
+1537 NVPPPRDIV
-1546 SGGGQHGGGGPGGR
+1546 PGSSQHGGGPAGR

-1573 LYKKPPDPRGPPGSQ
+1573 LYKKPPDPRGQ
-1588 PGPPLNADLGNS
+1588 PGGHPALPVYTDHGNS
-1600 RRSLADD
+1600 RRSVAEE

-1615 ARGVYDH
+1615 ARGVFDH

-1637 IPPGAIT
+1637 IPQGAIT
-1644 KGTKQEIYFKVCQD
+1644 KGTKQEVYFKVCQD
-1658 SSLVPPL
+1658 NSLVPPL
-1665 DQNKGET
+1665 DQNRGET

-1684 LQFERPVELRLP
+1684 LQFARPVELRLP

-1715 PTGQPTQWTNM
+1715 PTGQPAQWTNM
-1726 ALADAP
+1726 SLADAP
-1732 HSSHIGA
+1732 HTSHIGA

>member
-1 MDSTDRRQT
+1 MKM
-10 PEPLVPTTPKDDD
+10 E
-23 NVTNAKD
+23 N
-30 EVASLAERLSLHS
+30 
-43 IPSIDRSD
+43 
-51 GTASPDTS
+51 
-59 TNIPNLAHTPPNSP
+59 
-73 KTPILAHTP
+73 
-82 PPAPPT
+82 
-88 KPPSVRNHSPRPK
+88 
-101 SNPPSKHSGDSQSS
+101 GDAGADAQ
-115 SQSPDDPPSPGP
+115 
-127 TNQLSCPDDS
+127 
-137 PESDDPPPPAPP
+137 
-149 PSNAE
+149 
-154 AAMYAAYRSSPP
+154 
-166 SVSGIYSGIGGL
+166 GG
-178 YSGSHPSSGI
+178 
-188 YSGSASLGSIYGST
+188 
-202 EPPPVPPPP
+202 E
-211 IEESGAVGGIHH
+211 
-223 RREHS
+223 
-228 LNSIHSIHSIN
+228 
-239 SFKEFYDKSTLNQF
+239 
-253 ISTSPKL
+253 
-260 SNREMEMNRMSGLY
+260 
-274 GSIASTGDYSGLT
+274 
-287 EMFTDPVEEEGG
+287 
-299 DRVVWEFHNVTL
+299 RVVWEFHNVTL
-311 NRVPGYGFGIAVS
+311 TRVPGYGFGIAVS

-353 LQINDRLISANSISL
+353 LQINDRLISANGISL

-382 SGASVQLVVKR
+382 SGAAVQLVVKR
-393 RIVIPAPEAQTL
+393 RIVLPAAPEAQTI
-405 KVTLTKNKKKDDFGI
+405 KVTLTKNKKKDDYGV
-420 VLGCRIYIKEI
+420 VLGCRIYVKEI
-431 SNKAAVDKD
+431 TNKASVEKE
-440 GTLKEGDVLLRINSN
+440 GNLKEGDVLLRINSN

-465 RKLIES
+465 KKLLDS
-471 AKERLQLVVRRD
+471 TKERLSLVVRRD
-483 PPPSVMAPPDLTVK
+483 PPPSMLAPPDLTVK
-497 DIRNPEHSDT
+497 DVRNPEYSDT
-507 RPNYSTQNLYVQ
+507 RPNYSNQNVYVQ
-519 PPTRSDH
+519 PPTRSELS
-526 QRSLYGPDTPDAKN
+526 RGLYGPDTPDAKN
-540 NLMRSGYNPVVVGM
+540 NLMRSGYNPGVGM
-554 SSGEVPYG
+554 SSGEAPYG
-562 LHDQGSPHDDAP
+562 LDDQGSPQDDAP

-601 GPSLP
+601 GPSPP

-658 NDMDMSGVTREEA
+658 NDMDMAGVTREEA

-677 LQDQIDLI
+677 LQNQIDLI
-685 VQTRRHDYDHI
+685 VQTRRHDYECI

-838 LFGPLADIAREKL
+838 LFGPLSDIAREKL

-941 QNVKELRSGFP
+941 QIVKELRSGFP

-972 SHVFTAII
+972 SHIFTATI
-980 SLTQPESWFRKVK
+980 SLTQPEAWFRKVR
-993 EIVEKQ
+993 EIVDKQ
-999 QSGPVWMSETK
+999 QSGPIWMSETK
-1010 PVEFLSDVYLMPLIP
+1010 
-1025 SPSGSEEELHSF
+1025 
-1037 FNEDNELDADNFP
+1037 
-1050 DLGHEGQNETQ
+1050 
-1061 DPSFEIVVETISQNM
+1061 
-1076 MNGHISV
+1076 
-1083 LAEDEK
+1083 
-1089 QPDPTEALS
+1089 PTEALS

-1132 HRVPP
+1132 HRPPP
-1137 SLNAYSDSR
+1137 SHNPYSDSR
-1146 DSRGRLVKS
+1146 EPRGRLVKS
-1155 SSDPSLAAPEENLP
+1155 SSDPSLAAPEETEP
-1169 NAYGGP
+1169 NPYGGP
-1175 PPYTATSPT
+1175 PPYTASPT
-1184 RLQPPG
+1184 RLQPG
-1190 PKDAFD
+1190 PNDAYD

-1210 ASGGFAS
+1210 ASGGS
-1217 TDIYASRPPVT
+1217 YGSDLYSSRPPA
-1228 SQSNNNIGSGGGGG
+1228 SMQGSSTGGGGG
-1242 SSGGGGGSSSNS
+1242 MGSI
-1254 GGVTSV
+1254 

-1266 SVPPPGYNNRP
+1266 SVPPPGYSGRP
-1277 PQQTNLPLPA
+1277 PQQTLPPPM
-1287 HSPHHRRSPHVI
+1287 HSPHHRRSPNA
-1299 PGRGPP
+1299 PSGRGPP
-1305 HVGYSPPGPGG
+1305 QAGYSPQGPGG
-1316 HLPPPPPY
+1316 NMAPPPY
-1324 LNGHSNETGPELP
+1324 LNGHTNESGPEIP

-1351 GQDFGSGKE
+1351 GQDFGYGKE
-1360 LDYDNNYLN
+1360 LEYDGNYMN
-1369 TGRGNSLERQHKSPY
+1369 TGRGNSVDPQHK
-1384 EMSPSLGPNAHDDL
+1384 
-1398 KSRLHPQSPHEP
+1398 
-1410 YRYSRSSSQPP
+1410 
-1421 TYRSDDPYRSSD
+1421 
-1433 YKPVPPP
+1433 V
-1440 KSSNYKPVPPPK
+1440 
-1452 PKNYKPQPPG
+1452 
-1462 SNPITMEGGLSGW
+1462 
-1475 DVYDGRKLHD
+1475 
-1485 RGNYHT
+1485 
-1491 TSNGGL
+1491 TS
-1497 SDDYSGLD
+1497 
-1505 SGQGSSLDR
+1505 
-1514 KYDTFGR
+1514 
-1521 SSYSKAATS
+1521 AAS

-1537 NVPPPWDMV
+1537 NVPPPRDMV
-1546 SGGGQHGGGGPGGR
+1546 PGGGQHGGGPGGR

-1573 LYKKPPDPRGPPGSQ
+1573 LYKKPPDPRGPPGHPALPVYS
-1588 PGPPLNADLGNS
+1588 DHGNS
-1600 RRSLADD
+1600 RRSVADE

-1615 ARGVYDH
+1615 ARGVFDH

-1644 KGTKQEIYFKVCQD
+1644 KGTKQEVYFKVCQD
-1658 SSLVPPL
+1658 NSLVPPL
-1665 DQNKGET
+1665 DQNRGET

-1684 LQFERPVELRLP
+1684 LQFARPVELRLP

-1715 PTGQPTQWTNM
+1715 PTGQPAQWTNM
-1726 ALADAP
+1726 SLADAP
-1732 HSSHIGA
+1732 HTSHIGA

>member
-1 MDSTDRRQT
+1 MDSNDTRQS
-10 PEPLVPTTPKDDD
+10 PDSLVPTES
-23 NVTNAKD
+23 KD
-30 EVASLAERLSLHS
+30 EPSPCTKEDKARLADRLSLHS

-51 GTASPDTS
+51 GSASPDPS
-59 TNIPNLAHTPPNSP
+59 ASVPNLAHTPPNSP
-73 KTPILAHTP
+73 KTPILSHTP
-82 PPAPPT
+82 PPPQ
-88 KPPSVRNHSPRPK
+88 PSSNPSPRP
-101 SNPPSKHSGDSQSS
+101 PSTSSAKPSIDAMGS
-115 SQSPDDPPSPGP
+115 SQSQSQSDPPSPS
-127 TNQLSCPDDS
+127 LSSQHSDPEDS
-137 PESDDPPPPAPP
+137 RGSDDPPPPAPAP
-149 PSNAE
+149 PSNDSVLHG
-154 AAMYAAYRSSPP
+154 AYGSSPP
-166 SVSGIYSGIGGL
+166 SLSGLYSGTGGL
-178 YSGSHPSSGI
+178 YSSSHPSSGI
-188 YSGSASLGSIYGST
+188 YSGSASLGSIYGSAG
-202 EPPPVPPPP
+202 PPPVPPPP
-211 IEESGAVGGIHH
+211 LEESGAVGGFHH

-228 LNSIHSIHSIN
+228 LNSIHSIHSVN

-274 GSIASTGDYSGLT
+274 SSNANTSDYSGLT

-299 DRVVWEFHNVTL
+299 ERVVWEFHNVTL
-311 NRVPGYGFGIAVS
+311 TRVPGYGFGIAVS

-353 LQINDRLISANSISL
+353 LQINDRLISANGISL

-382 SGASVQLVVKR
+382 SGAAVQLVVKR
-393 RIVIPAPEAQTL
+393 RIVLPAAPEAQTV
-405 KVTLTKNKKKDDFGI
+405 KVTLTKNKKKEDFGV
-420 VLGCRIYIKEI
+420 VLGCRIFVKEI
-431 SNKAAVDKD
+431 TNKASVEKE
-440 GTLKEGDVLLRINSN
+440 GSIKEGDVVLRINSA

-465 RKLIES
+465 KKLLES
-471 AKERLQLVVRRD
+471 TKERLSLVVRRD
-483 PPPSVMAPPDLTVK
+483 PPPSMLAPPDLTVK
-497 DIRNPEHSDT
+497 DVRNAEYSDT

-519 PPTRSDH
+519 PPTRAEL
-526 QRSLYGPDTPDAKN
+526 QRGLYGPDTPDAKN
-540 NLMRSGYNPVVVGM
+540 NLMRSGLITQPWVSKV
-554 SSGEVPYG
+554 
-562 LHDQGSPHDDAP
+562 LCF
-574 PPRPP
+574 
-579 LPRPE
+579 
-584 DYYTR
+584 TR
-589 HAPKE
+589 
-594 GQNSPSK
+594 
-601 GPSLP
+601 
-606 VPDPRFVSFKKEGS
+606 PDPRFVSFKKEGS

-658 NDMDMSGVTREEA
+658 NDMDMAGVTREEA

-677 LQDQIDLI
+677 LQNQIDLI
-685 VQTRRHDYDHI
+685 VQTRKHDYESI
-696 LNSQKGD
+696 LNTQKGD

-823 ERVALRHPGFVRPIV
+823 ERVALRHTGFVRPIV
-838 LFGPLADIAREKL
+838 LFGPLSDLAREKL
-851 LKENPDKFASP
+851 LKENPDKFSSP

-928 FYPIVIFL
+928 FYPIVIFT

-941 QNVKELRSGFP
+941 QIVKELRSGYP

-972 SHVFTAII
+972 SHIFTATI
-980 SLTQPESWFRKVK
+980 SLTQPEAWFRKVR

-999 QSGPVWMSETK
+999 QSGPIWMSETK
-1010 PVEFLSDVYLMPLIP
+1010 
-1025 SPSGSEEELHSF
+1025 
-1037 FNEDNELDADNFP
+1037 
-1050 DLGHEGQNETQ
+1050 
-1061 DPSFEIVVETISQNM
+1061 
-1076 MNGHISV
+1076 
-1083 LAEDEK
+1083 
-1089 QPDPTEALS
+1089 QPPEALS

-1121 GPESRTPSKSP
+1121 GPESRTPSKSLHHHPPP
-1132 HRVPP
+1132 HNMYP
-1137 SLNAYSDSR
+1137 DSR
-1146 DSRGRLVKS
+1146 EPRGRMVKS
-1155 SSDPSLAAPEENLP
+1155 SSDPSLAAPEDTEP

-1175 PPYTATSPT
+1175 PPYTASPT
-1184 RLQPPG
+1184 RIPTG
-1190 PKDAFD
+1190 PSETYD

-1210 ASGGFAS
+1210 ASGGS
-1217 TDIYASRPPVT
+1217 YGSDLYASRPPMSAQGSTAGAGAAGMT
-1228 SQSNNNIGSGGGGG
+1228 SH
-1242 SSGGGGGSSSNS
+1242 
-1254 GGVTSV
+1254 

-1266 SVPPPGYNNRP
+1266 AVPPPGYGGRP
-1277 PQQTNLPLPA
+1277 PQQNLSPPM
-1287 HSPHHRRSPHVI
+1287 HSPHHRRSPNVP
-1299 PGRGPP
+1299 PGRSPP
-1305 HVGYSPPGPGG
+1305 HMGYSPPGPGG
-1316 HLPPPPPY
+1316 NMVPPPPY
-1324 LNGHSNETGPELP
+1324 INGHSNEAGPEVP

-1360 LDYDNNYLN
+1360 LDYDGNYIN
-1369 TGRGNSLERQHKSPY
+1369 TGRGSSVDPQHKSPY
-1384 EMSPSLGPNAHDDL
+1384 DMGNPPLGPNAHDDL
-1398 KSRLHPQSPHEP
+1398 KSRLHPRSPHEP

-1452 PKNYKPQPPG
+1452 PKNYKPQAPG
-1462 SNPITMEGGLSGW
+1462 GMVPGLEGGGIW
-1475 DVYDGRKLHD
+1475 GDIYTDGRKVYE
-1485 RGNYHT
+1485 RGTYHT

-1521 SSYSKAATS
+1521 SSYSKVSSSAS
-1530 GRSGYYL
+1530 GRSGCYL
-1537 NVPPPWDMV
+1537 NVPPPRDAGV
-1546 SGGGQHGGGGPGGR
+1546 GGR
-1560 DLPNHDHRGSAFE
+1560 DLPNHDHKGSAFE
-1573 LYKKPPDPRGPPGSQ
+1573 LYKKPPDPRGPPGGHPNLPTYS
-1588 PGPPLNADLGNS
+1588 DHGNS
-1600 RRSLADD
+1600 RWSMAEE
-1607 GKHKVIAT
+1607 GKQKVIAT
-1615 ARGVYDH
+1615 ARGVFDH

-1637 IPPGAIT
+1637 IPQGAIT
-1644 KGTKQEIYFKVCQD
+1644 KGIKQEIYFKVCQD
-1658 SSLVPPL
+1658 NSLVPPL
-1665 DQNKGET
+1665 DQNRGET

-1684 LQFERPVELRLP
+1684 LKFSRPVELRLP

-1715 PTGQPTQWTNM
+1715 PTGQPTQWTNL
-1726 ALADAP
+1726 ALSDAP
-1732 HSSHIGA
+1732 HTSHVGA

>member
-1 MDSTDRRQT
+1 MKM
-10 PEPLVPTTPKDDD
+10 E
-23 NVTNAKD
+23 N
-30 EVASLAERLSLHS
+30 
-43 IPSIDRSD
+43 
-51 GTASPDTS
+51 
-59 TNIPNLAHTPPNSP
+59 
-73 KTPILAHTP
+73 
-82 PPAPPT
+82 
-88 KPPSVRNHSPRPK
+88 
-101 SNPPSKHSGDSQSS
+101 GDAGADAQ
-115 SQSPDDPPSPGP
+115 
-127 TNQLSCPDDS
+127 
-137 PESDDPPPPAPP
+137 
-149 PSNAE
+149 
-154 AAMYAAYRSSPP
+154 
-166 SVSGIYSGIGGL
+166 GG
-178 YSGSHPSSGI
+178 
-188 YSGSASLGSIYGST
+188 
-202 EPPPVPPPP
+202 E
-211 IEESGAVGGIHH
+211 
-223 RREHS
+223 
-228 LNSIHSIHSIN
+228 
-239 SFKEFYDKSTLNQF
+239 
-253 ISTSPKL
+253 
-260 SNREMEMNRMSGLY
+260 
-274 GSIASTGDYSGLT
+274 
-287 EMFTDPVEEEGG
+287 
-299 DRVVWEFHNVTL
+299 RVVWEFHNVTL
-311 NRVPGYGFGIAVS
+311 TRVPGYGFGIAVS

-353 LQINDRLISANSISL
+353 LQINDRLISANGISL

-382 SGASVQLVVKR
+382 SGAAVQLVVKR
-393 RIVIPAPEAQTL
+393 RIVLPAAPEAQTI
-405 KVTLTKNKKKDDFGI
+405 KVTLTKNKKKDDYGV
-420 VLGCRIYIKEI
+420 VLGCRIYVKEI
-431 SNKAAVDKD
+431 TNKASVEKE
-440 GTLKEGDVLLRINSN
+440 GNLKEGDVLLRINSN

-465 RKLIES
+465 KKLLDS
-471 AKERLQLVVRRD
+471 TKERLSLVVRRD
-483 PPPSVMAPPDLTVK
+483 PPPSMLAPPDLTVK
-497 DIRNPEHSDT
+497 DVRNPEYSDT
-507 RPNYSTQNLYVQ
+507 RPNYSNQNVYVQ
-519 PPTRSDH
+519 PPTRSELS
-526 QRSLYGPDTPDAKN
+526 RGLYGPDTPDAKN
-540 NLMRSGYNPVVVGM
+540 NLMRSGYNPGVGM
-554 SSGEVPYG
+554 SSGEAPYG
-562 LHDQGSPHDDAP
+562 LDDQGSPQDDAP

-601 GPSLP
+601 GPSPP

-658 NDMDMSGVTREEA
+658 NDMDMAGVTREEA

-677 LQDQIDLI
+677 LQNQIDLI
-685 VQTRRHDYDHI
+685 VQTRRHDYECI

-838 LFGPLADIAREKL
+838 LFGPLSDIAREKL

-941 QNVKELRSGFP
+941 QIVKELRSGFP

-972 SHVFTAII
+972 SHIFTATI
-980 SLTQPESWFRKVK
+980 SLTQPEAWFRKVR
-993 EIVEKQ
+993 EIVDKQ
-999 QSGPVWMSETK
+999 QSGPIWMSETK
-1010 PVEFLSDVYLMPLIP
+1010 
-1025 SPSGSEEELHSF
+1025 
-1037 FNEDNELDADNFP
+1037 
-1050 DLGHEGQNETQ
+1050 
-1061 DPSFEIVVETISQNM
+1061 
-1076 MNGHISV
+1076 
-1083 LAEDEK
+1083 
-1089 QPDPTEALS
+1089 PTEALS

-1132 HRVPP
+1132 HRPPP
-1137 SLNAYSDSR
+1137 SHNPYSDSR
-1146 DSRGRLVKS
+1146 EPRGRLVKS
-1155 SSDPSLAAPEENLP
+1155 SSDPSLAAPEETEP
-1169 NAYGGP
+1169 NPYGGP
-1175 PPYTATSPT
+1175 PPYTASPT
-1184 RLQPPG
+1184 RL
-1190 PKDAFD
+1190 
-1196 DRRKSHGGDSKYGF
+1196 
-1210 ASGGFAS
+1210 
-1217 TDIYASRPPVT
+1217 VT
-1228 SQSNNNIGSGGGGG
+1228 S
-1242 SSGGGGGSSSNS
+1242 
-1254 GGVTSV
+1254 
-1260 PGSPYS
+1260 
-1266 SVPPPGYNNRP
+1266 
-1277 PQQTNLPLPA
+1277 
-1287 HSPHHRRSPHVI
+1287 
-1299 PGRGPP
+1299 
-1305 HVGYSPPGPGG
+1305 
-1316 HLPPPPPY
+1316 
-1324 LNGHSNETGPELP
+1324 
-1337 PKVDRTSKPGRVRS
+1337 
-1351 GQDFGSGKE
+1351 
-1360 LDYDNNYLN
+1360 
-1369 TGRGNSLERQHKSPY
+1369 
-1384 EMSPSLGPNAHDDL
+1384 
-1398 KSRLHPQSPHEP
+1398 
-1410 YRYSRSSSQPP
+1410 
-1421 TYRSDDPYRSSD
+1421 
-1433 YKPVPPP
+1433 
-1440 KSSNYKPVPPPK
+1440 
-1452 PKNYKPQPPG
+1452 
-1462 SNPITMEGGLSGW
+1462 
-1475 DVYDGRKLHD
+1475 
-1485 RGNYHT
+1485 
-1491 TSNGGL
+1491 
-1497 SDDYSGLD
+1497 
-1505 SGQGSSLDR
+1505 
-1514 KYDTFGR
+1514 
-1521 SSYSKAATS
+1521 AAS

-1537 NVPPPWDMV
+1537 NVPPPRDMV
-1546 SGGGQHGGGGPGGR
+1546 PGGGQHGGGPGGR

-1573 LYKKPPDPRGPPGSQ
+1573 LYKKPPDPRGPPGHPALPVYS
-1588 PGPPLNADLGNS
+1588 DHGNS
-1600 RRSLADD
+1600 RRSVADE

-1615 ARGVYDH
+1615 ARGVFDH

-1644 KGTKQEIYFKVCQD
+1644 KGTKQEVYFKVCQD
-1658 SSLVPPL
+1658 NSLVPPL
-1665 DQNKGET
+1665 DQNRGET

-1684 LQFERPVELRLP
+1684 LQFARPVELRLP

-1715 PTGQPTQWTNM
+1715 PTGQPAQWTNM
-1726 ALADAP
+1726 SLADAP
-1732 HSSHIGA
+1732 HTSHIGA

>member
-1 MDSTDRRQT
+1 MQERPSPSQFILSLSRMNCKGLSSRGTAGGGTEGDPPTATLPSYARA
-10 PEPLVPTTPKDDD
+10 EPYPAAHSSSPSPRVIEEGHYFSLGGVPSPRTGGLPSFTSGVDDMFL
-23 NVTNAKD
+23 NGQLMSSARPMQLPSLAHVGALGSQQQ
-30 EVASLAERLSLHS
+30 EYEGVEAASLYSYGTLGGRGDATARSRSLEDVLGRHS
-43 IPSIDRSD
+43 EAGSR
-51 GTASPDTS
+51 
-59 TNIPNLAHTPPNSP
+59 SP
-73 KTPILAHTP
+73 KLLEVIM
-82 PPAPPT
+82 
-88 KPPSVRNHSPRPK
+88 
-101 SNPPSKHSGDSQSS
+101 
-115 SQSPDDPPSPGP
+115 PPSPRFSAADIEAEDDEDDDIKAVRSEDDGNDAGDED
-127 TNQLSCPDDS
+127 TSFEEELCFPDD
-137 PESDDPPPPAPP
+137 
-149 PSNAE
+149 
-154 AAMYAAYRSSPP
+154 Y
-166 SVSGIYSGIGGL
+166 V
-178 YSGSHPSSGI
+178 
-188 YSGSASLGSIYGST
+188 YG
-202 EPPPVPPPP
+202 
-211 IEESGAVGGIHH
+211 
-223 RREHS
+223 
-228 LNSIHSIHSIN
+228 
-239 SFKEFYDKSTLNQF
+239 FYD
-253 ISTSPKL
+253 
-260 SNREMEMNRMSGLY
+260 
-274 GSIASTGDYSGLT
+274 
-287 EMFTDPVEEEGG
+287 EGG
-299 DRVVWEFHNVTL
+299 ERVVWEFHNVTL
-311 NRVPGYGFGIAVS
+311 TRVPGYGFGIAVS

-353 LQINDRLISANSISL
+353 LQINDRLISANGISL

-382 SGASVQLVVKR
+382 SGAAVQLVVKR
-393 RIVIPAPEAQTL
+393 RIVLPAAPEAQTI
-405 KVTLTKNKKKDDFGI
+405 KVTLTKNKKKDDFGV
-420 VLGCRIYIKEI
+420 VLGCRIYVKEI
-431 SNKAAVDKD
+431 TNKASVEKE
-440 GTLKEGDVLLRINSN
+440 GSLKEGDILLRINSN

-465 RKLIES
+465 KKLLDS
-471 AKERLQLVVRRD
+471 TKERLSLVVRRD
-483 PPPSVMAPPDLTVK
+483 PPPSVLAPPDLTVK
-497 DIRNPEHSDT
+497 DVRNPEYSDT

-519 PPTRSDH
+519 PPTRSEL
-526 QRSLYGPDTPDAKN
+526 QRGLYGPDTPDAKN
-540 NLMRSGYNPVVVGM
+540 NLMRSGYNPGVGM
-554 SSGEVPYG
+554 SSGEAPYG
-562 LHDQGSPHDDAP
+562 LDDQGSPQDDAP

-601 GPSLP
+601 GPSPP

-658 NDMDMSGVTREEA
+658 NDMDMAGVTREEA

-677 LQDQIDLI
+677 LQNQIDLI
-685 VQTRRHDYDHI
+685 VQTRRHDYECI

-751 NQETQKGIIPNKA
+751 NQDTQKGIIPNKA

-928 FYPIVIFL
+928 FYPVVIFL

-941 QNVKELRSGFP
+941 QIVKELRSGFP

-972 SHVFTAII
+972 SHIFTATI
-980 SLTQPESWFRKVK
+980 SLTQPEAWFRKVR
-993 EIVEKQ
+993 EIVDKQ
-999 QSGPVWMSETK
+999 QSGPIWMSETK
-1010 PVEFLSDVYLMPLIP
+1010 
-1025 SPSGSEEELHSF
+1025 
-1037 FNEDNELDADNFP
+1037 
-1050 DLGHEGQNETQ
+1050 
-1061 DPSFEIVVETISQNM
+1061 
-1076 MNGHISV
+1076 
-1083 LAEDEK
+1083 
-1089 QPDPTEALS
+1089 PTEALS

-1132 HRVPP
+1132 HRPPP
-1137 SLNAYSDSR
+1137 SHNPYSDSR
-1146 DSRGRLVKS
+1146 EPRGRLVKS
-1155 SSDPSLAAPEENLP
+1155 SSDPSLAAPEETEP
-1169 NAYGGP
+1169 NTYGGP
-1175 PPYTATSPT
+1175 PPYTASPT
-1184 RLQPPG
+1184 RLHPG
-1190 PKDAFD
+1190 PNDAYD

-1210 ASGGFAS
+1210 ASGGS
-1217 TDIYASRPPVT
+1217 YGSDLYSSRPPA
-1228 SQSNNNIGSGGGGG
+1228 SMQSSSTGGGGG
-1242 SSGGGGGSSSNS
+1242 GMSSI
-1254 GGVTSV
+1254 

-1266 SVPPPGYNNRP
+1266 AVLPPGYSGRP
-1277 PQQTNLPLPA
+1277 PQQTLPPPM
-1287 HSPHHRRSPHVI
+1287 HSPHHRRSPNA
-1299 PGRGPP
+1299 PSGRGPP
-1305 HVGYSPPGPGG
+1305 QAGYSPLGPGG
-1316 HLPPPPPY
+1316 NMAPPPQY
-1324 LNGHSNETGPELP
+1324 LNGHTNEAGPEVP

-1360 LDYDNNYLN
+1360 LEYDGNYMN
-1369 TGRGNSLERQHKSPY
+1369 TGRGNSVDPQHKV
-1384 EMSPSLGPNAHDDL
+1384 A
-1398 KSRLHPQSPHEP
+1398 
-1410 YRYSRSSSQPP
+1410 
-1421 TYRSDDPYRSSD
+1421 
-1433 YKPVPPP
+1433 
-1440 KSSNYKPVPPPK
+1440 
-1452 PKNYKPQPPG
+1452 
-1462 SNPITMEGGLSGW
+1462 
-1475 DVYDGRKLHD
+1475 
-1485 RGNYHT
+1485 
-1491 TSNGGL
+1491 
-1497 SDDYSGLD
+1497 
-1505 SGQGSSLDR
+1505 
-1514 KYDTFGR
+1514 
-1521 SSYSKAATS
+1521 S

-1537 NVPPPWDMV
+1537 NVPPPRDIV
-1546 SGGGQHGGGGPGGR
+1546 PGSSQHGGGPAGR

-1573 LYKKPPDPRGPPGSQ
+1573 LYKKPPDPRGQ
-1588 PGPPLNADLGNS
+1588 PGGHPALPVYTDHGNS
-1600 RRSLADD
+1600 RRSVAEE

-1615 ARGVYDH
+1615 ARGVFDH

-1637 IPPGAIT
+1637 IPQGAIT
-1644 KGTKQEIYFKVCQD
+1644 KGTKQEVYFKVCQD
-1658 SSLVPPL
+1658 NSLVPPL
-1665 DQNKGET
+1665 DQNRGET

-1684 LQFERPVELRLP
+1684 LQFARPVELRLP

-1715 PTGQPTQWTNM
+1715 PTGQPAQWTNM
-1726 ALADAP
+1726 SLADAP
-1732 HSSHIGA
+1732 HTSHIGA

>member
-1 MDSTDRRQT
+1 MKM
-10 PEPLVPTTPKDDD
+10 E
-23 NVTNAKD
+23 N
-30 EVASLAERLSLHS
+30 
-43 IPSIDRSD
+43 
-51 GTASPDTS
+51 
-59 TNIPNLAHTPPNSP
+59 
-73 KTPILAHTP
+73 
-82 PPAPPT
+82 
-88 KPPSVRNHSPRPK
+88 
-101 SNPPSKHSGDSQSS
+101 GDA
-115 SQSPDDPPSPGP
+115 G
-127 TNQLSCPDDS
+127 
-137 PESDDPPPPAPP
+137 
-149 PSNAE
+149 AE
-154 AAMYAAYRSSPP
+154 AQ
-166 SVSGIYSGIGGL
+166 GG
-178 YSGSHPSSGI
+178 
-188 YSGSASLGSIYGST
+188 
-202 EPPPVPPPP
+202 E
-211 IEESGAVGGIHH
+211 
-223 RREHS
+223 
-228 LNSIHSIHSIN
+228 
-239 SFKEFYDKSTLNQF
+239 
-253 ISTSPKL
+253 
-260 SNREMEMNRMSGLY
+260 
-274 GSIASTGDYSGLT
+274 
-287 EMFTDPVEEEGG
+287 
-299 DRVVWEFHNVTL
+299 RVVWEFHNVTL
-311 NRVPGYGFGIAVS
+311 TRVPGYGFGIAVS

-382 SGASVQLVVKR
+382 SGAAVQLVVKR
-393 RIVIPAPEAQTL
+393 RIVLPAAPEAQTL

-420 VLGCRIYIKEI
+420 VLGCRIYVKEI
-431 SNKAAVDKD
+431 SNKASVEKD
-440 GTLKEGDVLLRINSN
+440 GNLKEGDVLLRINST
-455 STDNLTLKEA
+455 STENMTLKEA
-465 RKLIES
+465 RKVLES
-471 AKERLQLVVRRD
+471 TKERLQLLVRRD
-483 PPPSVMAPPDLTVK
+483 PPPPMMAPPDHTVK
-497 DIRNPEHSDT
+497 DIRNPEYSDT
-507 RPNYSTQNLYVQ
+507 RPNYPTQNLYVQ
-519 PPTRSDH
+519 PPTRSEP
-526 QRSLYGPDTPDAKN
+526 QRSIYGPDTPDAKN
-540 NLMRSGYNPVVVGM
+540 NLMRSGYNPGGM
-554 SSGEVPYG
+554 SSGEAPFG
-562 LHDQGSPHDDAP
+562 LDDQGSPQDDAP

-584 DYYTR
+584 DYFPR

-658 NDMDMSGVTREEA
+658 NDMDMAGVTREEA

-685 VQTRRHDYDHI
+685 VQTRRQDYELI
-696 LNSQKGD
+696 LNNQKGD

-823 ERVALRHPGFVRPIV
+823 ERVTLRHPGFVRPIV
-838 LFGPLADIAREKL
+838 LFGPLADIARDKL
-851 LKENPDKFASP
+851 LKENPEKYASP

-880 PSLREL
+880 PSLRGKELKEL

-928 FYPIVIFL
+928 FYPVVIFL

-941 QNVKELRSGFP
+941 QIVKELRSGYP

-972 SHVFTAII
+972 SHVFTATI
-980 SLTQPESWFRKVK
+980 SLTQPEAWFRKIR
-993 EIVEKQ
+993 EIIDKQ
-999 QSGPVWMSETK
+999 QSGPLWMSETK
-1010 PVEFLSDVYLMPLIP
+1010 
-1025 SPSGSEEELHSF
+1025 
-1037 FNEDNELDADNFP
+1037 
-1050 DLGHEGQNETQ
+1050 
-1061 DPSFEIVVETISQNM
+1061 
-1076 MNGHISV
+1076 
-1083 LAEDEK
+1083 
-1089 QPDPTEALS
+1089 PTEALS

-1132 HRVPP
+1132 HRLPP
-1137 SLNAYSDSR
+1137 SHHPYSDSR
-1146 DSRGRLVKS
+1146 EPRGRMVKS
-1155 SSDPSLAAPEENLP
+1155 SSDPSLAAPEEAPP
-1169 NAYGGP
+1169 NPYGGP
-1175 PPYTATSPT
+1175 PPYVASPT
-1184 RLQPPG
+1184 RHHPG
-1190 PKDAFD
+1190 PSDAYD

-1210 ASGGFAS
+1210 ASGGYHGS
-1217 TDIYASRPPVT
+1217 DPYSSRPPVNANST
-1228 SQSNNNIGSGGGGG
+1228 GGGGG
-1242 SSGGGGGSSSNS
+1242 GIGSM
-1254 GGVTSV
+1254 

-1266 SVPPPGYNNRP
+1266 SVPPPGYSGRP
-1277 PQQTNLPLPA
+1277 PQQSLPPPT
-1287 HSPHHRRSPHVI
+1287 HSPHQRRSPSAH
-1299 PGRGPP
+1299 PSRGPP
-1305 HVGYSPPGPGG
+1305 QMGYSPLGPGG
-1316 HLPPPPPY
+1316 QMAPPPPY
-1324 LNGHSNETGPELP
+1324 LNGHSGEGGPEVP

-1351 GQDFGSGKE
+1351 GQDFGSGKD
-1360 LDYDNNYLN
+1360 LDYDANYMN

-1384 EMSPSLGPNAHDDL
+1384 DMMNPSLLPNAHDDL
-1398 KSRLHPQSPHEP
+1398 KSKLQHPRSPHEP

-1421 TYRSDDPYRSSD
+1421 TYRTDDPYRSSD
-1433 YKPVPPP
+1433 YKPLPPP

-1462 SNPITMEGGLSGW
+1462 SIEGGMGSW
-1475 DVYDGRKLHD
+1475 DMYADARKAYE
-1485 RGNYHT
+1485 RGAYHT

-1521 SSYSKAATS
+1521 SSHKVASS
-1530 GRSGYYL
+1530 GSRSGYYL
-1537 NVPPPWDMV
+1537 NVPPPRDMALA
-1546 SGGGQHGGGGPGGR
+1546 GGGQGGGPGGR

-1573 LYKKPPDPRGPPGSQ
+1573 LYKKPPDPRGPGGHAGVPVYSD
-1588 PGPPLNADLGNS
+1588 PSNS
-1600 RRSLADD
+1600 RRSVAEE

-1622 KGGTLTSEETGVSIV
+1622 KGGTLTSEETGVSII
-1637 IPPGAIT
+1637 IPPGAIA

-1684 LQFERPVELRLP
+1684 LQFKRPVELRLP

-1726 ALADAP
+1726 SLADAP
-1732 HSSHIGA
+1732 HSSHVGA